1 MAKKKDVT
9 TDNEIFVAQKLAED
23 ELNINEIN
31 KPLEMLDFKSFDNNK
46 DLLDY
51 QQQALINAFRMLVA
65 YFRDFKENKKE
76 FYAFYQ
82 KHYSFAHCDFAKK
95 KLNPLLKSHF
105 KVENHCVSFENFI
118 NRLAFYMATGSGKTI
133 VIIKLVELLS
143 VAIRMGLIPKKNI
156 MFFSANEHLIK
167 QFEKE
172 IEKYNR
178 NKDYF
183 KQIDFKNLKS
193 VTNKDFH
200 HAPKNSFIEKIALF
214 YYRADLMS
222 DEESKENLL
231 NYKDYWDNGENY
243 VILDEAHK
251 GNKTESKRQAIF
263 SLLSLKGFL
272 FNFSATFTE
281 ESDLITAVYN
291 LSVGEW
297 VKLGYGKESVL
308 LKKNNL
314 NAFKEL
320 KDLNDREKEIALL
333 KALLLLGMQKRH
345 QTEGYFYDPL
355 MLVFTHSVNVK
366 NSDAEIFFKTLAR
379 VIENDDGSD
388 FLKAKDDL
396 LEELKNPEFLFS
408 DDKDKGYKVNVFK
421 ESLKSMDFKGL
432 KEEVFY
438 ASNGHIEV
446 IINPKNNQEIAFK
459 LNTSDKVFCLI
470 RIGDITEW
478 ICEKLKSVKVVS
490 KNLSFKEESY
500 FSQIDKSSINILVGS
515 RTFDTGWDST
525 RPSVILF
532 LNIGLD
538 DDAKKLVKQS
548 FGRGVRI
555 ESVKNQRQ
563 RLAYLD
569 IDEAI
574 KKDLKPNAA
583 MLETLFVIPTNHAS
597 LEAILKIQKE
607 SENKGENR
615 GSWREIKLEKTP
627 IKHALFV
634 PCYRKEQTNALK
646 ISPSASFKM
655 SEKNFKDLK
664 EYFHLMSEKHFILKH
679 EIYDPKDYTLLKEM
693 IQTAHFKKVPT
704 WHYKDLDHMISE
716 IKGKKGYTLLKDL
729 IQTAHFKKV
738 STWHY
743 KDLDHMISE
752 IKGKLYP
759 NQKVP
764 KDEFNALDSEKIVH
778 FKRIKVR
785 ADKKEELIQ
794 TIQEVKEYAPLDK
807 ETLRI
812 KIAQGEIDPYDTE
825 KHKQDKTFKVD
836 EAELLKLK
844 EHYYTPLIKAKNC
857 DWLKHV
863 VKVESESDFLEEL
876 LKIVETLQEN
886 YDFWAFSKI
895 DEHLDN
901 LFIPYFNNAAE
912 RKFFPDFIFWLQKGG
927 TQIIC
932 FIDPKGSKHTDYEHK
947 ADAYQLFK
955 DKIFNPKND
964 PNLKIKVVLKFYG
977 DKDDVGERYRDD
989 WIKEGELKDFFLK
1002 QLA

>member
-1 MAKKKDVT
+1 MAKKKQEIRN
-9 TDNEIFVAQKLAED
+9 NEIFVAQKLAEE

-31 KPLEMLDFKSFDNNK
+31 DPLEMLDFKSFDNNK
-46 DLLDY
+46 ELLDY
-51 QQQALINAFRMLVA
+51 QQQALINAFRVLVA

-82 KHYSFAHCDFAKK
+82 KHYSFANCDFAKK
-95 KLNPLLKSHF
+95 KLNHLLKSHF
-105 KVENHCVSFENFI
+105 KVENHCVRFENFI

-143 VAIRMGLIPKKNI
+143 VAMGMGLIPKKNI

-178 NKDYF
+178 NKDYS

-193 VTNKDFH
+193 VKNKDFYH
-200 HAPKNSFIEKIALF
+200 SPKDFLMKKIALF

-231 NYKDYWDNGENY
+231 NYKDCWDNGENY

-263 SLLSLKGFL
+263 SLLSQKGFL

-314 NAFKEL
+314 SAFKEL

-333 KALLLLGMQKRH
+333 KALLLLSMQKRYK
-345 QTEGYFYDPL
+345 TDGYFHDPL
-355 MLVFTHSVNVK
+355 MLVFTHSVNVE
-366 NSDAEIFFKTLAR
+366 NSDAEIFFKTLVR
-379 VIENDDGSD
+379 VIENDDESD

-408 DDKDKGYKVNVFK
+408 DGKDKDYKVKVFK
-421 ESLKSMDFKGL
+421 ESLKGMDFKGL
-432 KEEVFY
+432 KEAVFY

-478 ICEKLKSVKVVS
+478 ICEKLKSLKVVS

-515 RTFDTGWDST
+515 RAFDTGWDST

-563 RLAYLD
+563 RLAYLE

-574 KKDLKPNAA
+574 KEKLKPNAA

-597 LEAILKIQKE
+597 LEAILKFQKE
-607 SENKGENR
+607 SESGGENR
-615 GSWREIKLEKTP
+615 GSWREIKLEKTR
-627 IKHALFV
+627 IEHALFV

-664 EYFHLMSEKHFILKH
+664 EHFHLMSEKHFILKH
-679 EIYDPKDYTLLKEM
+679 EIYNPKDYE
-693 IQTAHFKKVPT
+693 
-704 WHYKDLDHMISE
+704 
-716 IKGKKGYTLLKDL
+716 LLKDM
-729 IQTAHFKKV
+729 IQKEHFKKV

-743 KDLDHMISE
+743 KDLDYMISE

-764 KDEFNALDSEKIVH
+764 KDEFDALDNEKIVH
-778 FKRIKVR
+778 FKRIQVK
-785 ADKKEELIQ
+785 ASKKEELMK

-807 ETLRI
+807 
-812 KIAQGEIDPYDTE
+812 
-825 KHKQDKTFKVD
+825 DKKDRTFKVD
-836 EAELLKLK
+836 DAELLKLK

-863 VKVESESDFLEEL
+863 VKVKSESDFLEEL
-876 LKIVETLQEN
+876 LKITETLQEN

-901 LFIPYFNNAAE
+901 LFIPYIDNATE
-912 RKFFPDFIFWLQKGG
+912 RRFFPDFIFWLQKGG

-947 ADAYQLFK
+947 ADAYQLFE
-955 DKIFNPKND
+955 DKVFNPKDD

-989 WIKEGELKDFFLK
+989 WIKEGELKDFFLDLK
-1002 QLA
+1002 D

>member
-1 MAKKKDVT
+1 MAKKKDLT
-9 TDNEIFVAQKLAED
+9 SYNEIFVAQKLAEE
-23 ELNINEIN
+23 ELNTNEIN
-31 KPLEMLDFKSFDNNK
+31 EPLERLDFKSFDSNK
-46 DLLDY
+46 ELLDY

-82 KHYSFAHCDFAKK
+82 EHYSFANCDFTHK

-143 VAIRMGLIPKKNI
+143 VAMGMGLIPKKNI
-156 MFFSANEHLIK
+156 MFFSANENLIK

-178 NKDYF
+178 GKDYF
-183 KQIDFKNLKS
+183 KQIDFKSLKN
-193 VTNKDFH
+193 VTNKDFYR
-200 HAPKNSFIEKIALF
+200 APKGSFIEKIALF

-251 GNKTESKRQAIF
+251 GNKSESKRQAIF

-281 ESDLITAVYN
+281 ESDLITSVYN

-297 VKLGYGKESVL
+297 VKFGYGKESVL

-333 KALLLLGMQKRH
+333 KALLLLSMQKRYK
-345 QTEGYFYDPL
+345 TEGYFHDPL

-379 VIENDDGSD
+379 VIENDDGND
-388 FLKAKDDL
+388 FVKAKEDL
-396 LEELKNPEFLFS
+396 LEEIKDPEFLFS
-408 DDKDKGYKVNVFK
+408 DDKDKDYKVKVFK
-421 ESLKSMDFKGL
+421 EGLKSMDFKGL

-500 FSQIDKSSINILVGS
+500 FSQIDRSSINILVGS
-515 RTFDTGWDST
+515 RTFETGWDST

-555 ESVKNQRQ
+555 ESLKNQRQ

-574 KKDLKPNAA
+574 KENLKPNAA
-583 MLETLFVIPTNHAS
+583 ILETLFVIPTNHAS

-607 SENKGENR
+607 SENRGENR

-627 IKHALFV
+627 IKHDLFV
-634 PCYRKEQTNALK
+634 PCYRKEPTSILEL
-646 ISPSASFKM
+646 SPNASFKM

-664 EYFHLMSEKHFILKH
+664 EYFNLMSEKHFILKH
-679 EIYDPKDYTLLKEM
+679 EIYDPKDYATLKEM
-693 IQTAHFKKVPT
+693 IQKVHFKK
-704 WHYKDLDHMISE
+704 I
-716 IKGKKGYTLLKDL
+716 
-729 IQTAHFKKV
+729 

-743 KDLDHMISE
+743 KDLDYMISE

-759 NQKVP
+759 NKKVP
-764 KDEFNALDSEKIVH
+764 KDEFNALDNEKIVH
-778 FKRIKVR
+778 FKRIKVK
-785 ADKKEELIQ
+785 ADKQEALIK
-794 TIQEVKEYAPLDK
+794 TIQEVKEHVPLDK

-812 KIAQGEIDPYDTE
+812 KIAQ
-825 KHKQDKTFKVD
+825 DKTFKVGD
-836 EAELLKLK
+836 AELLKLK
-844 EHYYTPLIKAKNC
+844 EHYYTPLIKAKDC

-863 VKVESESDFLEEL
+863 VKVKSEIDFLQEL
-876 LKIVETLQEN
+876 QDQETTKTLQEN

-901 LFIPYFNNAAE
+901 LFIPYIDNAAE
-912 RKFFPDFIFWLQKGG
+912 RRFFPDFIFWLQKGG

-955 DKIFNPKND
+955 DKIFNPKDD

-977 DKDDVGERYRDD
+977 NKDGVGERYRDD

>member
-1 MAKKKDVT
+1 MAKKKDLT
-9 TDNEIFVAQKLAED
+9 SYNEIFVAQKLAED
-23 ELNINEIN
+23 ELNTNEIN
-31 KPLEMLDFKSFDNNK
+31 EPLERLDFKSFDSNK
-46 DLLDY
+46 ELLDY

-82 KHYSFAHCDFAKK
+82 EHYSFANCDFTNK
-95 KLNPLLKSHF
+95 KLNHLLKSHF
-105 KVENHCVSFENFI
+105 KVENKHVSFENFI

-143 VAIRMGLIPKKNI
+143 VAMGMGLIPKKNI
-156 MFFSANEHLIK
+156 MFFSANENLIK

-178 NKDYF
+178 GKDF
-183 KQIDFKNLKS
+183 SKQIDFKNLKD
-193 VTNKDFH
+193 VTHKDFH
-200 HAPKNSFIEKIALF
+200 RAPKDSVINQIALF
-214 YYRADLMS
+214 YYRADLMN

-251 GNKTESKRQAIF
+251 GNKSESKRQVIF

-281 ESDLITAVYN
+281 ESDLITSVYN

-314 NAFKEL
+314 NAFKDS

-333 KALLLLGMQKRH
+333 KALLLLGMQKRYKI
-345 QTEGYFYDPL
+345 EGYFHDPL

-379 VIENDDGSD
+379 VIENDEESD
-388 FLKAKDDL
+388 FSKAKEDL
-396 LEELKNPEFLFS
+396 LEEIKDPEFLFS
-408 DDKDKGYKVNVFK
+408 GNKDKDYKVNVFK
-421 ESLKSMDFKGL
+421 EGLKSMDFKGL

-438 ASNGHIEV
+438 ANSGHIEV

-500 FSQIDKSSINILVGS
+500 FSQIDRSSINILVGS
-515 RTFDTGWDST
+515 RTFETGWDST

-555 ESVKNQRQ
+555 ESLKNQRQ

-569 IDEAI
+569 MDEAI

-597 LEAILKIQKE
+597 LEAILTIQKE
-607 SENKGENR
+607 SENRGENR

-627 IKHALFV
+627 IEHALFV
-634 PCYRKEQTNALK
+634 PCYRKEPTSILK
-646 ISPSASFKM
+646 IPENASFKM

-664 EYFHLMSEKHFILKH
+664 EYFNLMSEKHFILKH
-679 EIYDPKDYTLLKEM
+679 EIYDPKDYEELKKM
-693 IQTAHFKKVPT
+693 IQK
-704 WHYKDLDHMISE
+704 E
-716 IKGKKGYTLLKDL
+716 
-729 IQTAHFKKV
+729 HFKKV

-743 KDLDHMISE
+743 KDLDYMISE

-764 KDEFNALDSEKIVH
+764 KDEFNALDNEKIVH
-778 FKRIKVR
+778 FKRIKVK
-785 ADKKEELIQ
+785 ADKQEALIK
-794 TIQEVKEYAPLDK
+794 TIQEVKEHAPLDK
-807 ETLRI
+807 ERI
-812 KIAQGEIDPYDTE
+812 KIAQGEIDPYDAE
-825 KHKQDKTFKVD
+825 KHKQDKTFEVD
-836 EAELLKLK
+836 GAELLKLK
-844 EHYYTPLIKAKNC
+844 EHYYTPLIKAKDC

-863 VKVESESDFLEEL
+863 VKVKSEIDFLQEL
-876 LKIVETLQEN
+876 QDQETTKTLQAN

-901 LFIPYFNNAAE
+901 LFIPYINNVAE
-912 RKFFPDFIFWLQKGG
+912 RRFFPDFIFWLQKGD

-932 FIDPKGSKHTDYEHK
+932 FIDPKGIAYADYEHK
-947 ADAYQLFK
+947 ADAYKLFK
-955 DKIFNPKND
+955 GKIFNPKND
-964 PNLKIKVVLKFYG
+964 PHCKIKKIKVVLKFYG
-977 DKDDVGERYRDD
+977 NKDKVADGYRDY
-989 WIKEGELKDFFLK
+989 WIQKGKLNDFFLTLK
-1002 QLA
+1002 D

>member
-1 MAKKKDVT
+1 MAKKKQEIRN
-9 TDNEIFVAQKLAED
+9 NEIFVAQKLAEE

-31 KPLEMLDFKSFDNNK
+31 EPLEMLDFKSFDNDK
-46 DLLDY
+46 ELLDY

-65 YFRDFKENKKE
+65 YFRDFKEDKKE

-82 KHYSFAHCDFAKK
+82 KYYSFANCDFAKK
-95 KLNPLLKSHF
+95 KLNHLLKSHF
-105 KVENHCVSFENFI
+105 KVENHCVRFENFI

-156 MFFSANEHLIK
+156 MFFSANEHLIQ

-178 NKDYF
+178 NKDYA
-183 KQIDFKNLKS
+183 KQIDFKDLKS
-193 VTNKDFH
+193 VTNKDFYH
-200 HAPKNSFIEKIALF
+200 SPKNSFIEKIVLF

-231 NYKDYWDNGENY
+231 NYKDCWDNGENY

-263 SLLSLKGFL
+263 SLLSQKGFL

-320 KDLNDREKEIALL
+320 EDLNDREKEIALL
-333 KALLLLGMQKRH
+333 KALLLLGMQKRYKVKD
-345 QTEGYFYDPL
+345 YFHDPL
-355 MLVFTHSVNVK
+355 MLVFTHSVNVE

-388 FLKAKDDL
+388 FLKAKDEL
-396 LEELKNPEFLFS
+396 LEELKGPEFLFS
-408 DDKDKGYKVNVFK
+408 GNKDKDKEYKIEIFK
-421 ESLKSMDFKGL
+421 ESLKGMDFKGL
-432 KEEVFY
+432 KEAVFY

-470 RIGDITEW
+470 KIGDITEW
-478 ICEKLKSVKVVS
+478 IREKLKSVKVVS

-515 RTFDTGWDST
+515 RAFDTGWDST

-563 RLAYLD
+563 RLAYLE
-569 IDEAI
+569 IDEAV
-574 KKDLKPNAA
+574 KDSLKPNAA
-583 MLETLFVIPTNHAS
+583 MLETLFVIATKS
-597 LEAILKIQKE
+597 ESVKAILDLKE
-607 SENKGENR
+607 ESSDP
-615 GSWREIKLEKTP
+615 SWCEVELEKTP
-627 IKHALFV
+627 IEHTLFV
-634 PCYRKEQTNALK
+634 PCYQEKSIKATDLE
-646 ISPSASFKM
+646 SGSFKM

-664 EYFHLMSEKHFILKH
+664 EYFHLMNEKHFILKH
-679 EIYDPKDYTLLKEM
+679 EIYSPKDYE
-693 IQTAHFKKVPT
+693 
-704 WHYKDLDHMISE
+704 
-716 IKGKKGYTLLKDL
+716 LLKDL
-729 IQTAHFKKV
+729 IQTKRFEIELN
-738 STWHY
+738 WHY
-743 KDLDHMISE
+743 KDLDDLIS
-752 IKGKLYP
+752 ILKKRLYL

-764 KDEFNALDSEKIVH
+764 KDEFNALDNEKIVH
-778 FKRIKVR
+778 FKRIKVEVG
-785 ADKKEELIQ
+785 KKEALMK

-812 KIAQGEIDPYDTE
+812 KIAQGEIDIDNID
-825 KHKQDKTFKVD
+825 KHKQDRTFKVGD
-836 EAELLKLK
+836 AELLKLK

-863 VKVESESDFLEEL
+863 VNVESEIDFLKEL
-876 LKIVETLQEN
+876 QKTETIKTLQEN

-901 LFIPYFNNAAE
+901 LFIPYFNGATE

-932 FIDPKGSKHTDYEHK
+932 FIDPKGTEHTSSQRKAVWYEK
-947 ADAYQLFK
+947 LFK
-955 DKIFNPKND
+955 DKVFNPKDN

-977 DKDDVGERYRDD
+977 DKDKVVEGRDY
-989 WIKEGELKDFFLK
+989 WIKEGKLEDFFLDLK
-1002 QLA
+1002 D

>member
-1 MAKKKDVT
+1 MAKKKDLT
-9 TDNEIFVAQKLAED
+9 SYNEIFVAQKLAED
-23 ELNINEIN
+23 ELNTNEIN
-31 KPLEMLDFKSFDNNK
+31 EPLERLDFKSFDNNK
-46 DLLDY
+46 ELLDY

-65 YFRDFKENKKE
+65 YFRDFKGSKKE

-82 KHYSFAHCDFAKK
+82 KHYSFANCDFTHK

-105 KVENHCVSFENFI
+105 KVENQRVSFEHFI

-156 MFFSANEHLIK
+156 MFFSANENLIK

-178 NKDYF
+178 GKDF
-183 KQIDFKNLKS
+183 SKQIDFKNLKE
-193 VTNKDFH
+193 VTHKDFH
-200 HAPKNSFIEKIALF
+200 RAPKGFFEKIALF
-214 YYRADLMS
+214 YYRADLMN

-251 GNKTESKRQAIF
+251 GNKSESKRQAIF

-281 ESDLITAVYN
+281 ESDLITSVYN

-314 NAFKEL
+314 NAFKDL

-333 KALLLLGMQKRH
+333 KALLLLGMQKRYKI
-345 QTEGYFYDPL
+345 EGYFYDPL

-379 VIENDDGSD
+379 VIENDDESD
-388 FLKAKDDL
+388 FRKAKEDL
-396 LEELKNPEFLFS
+396 LEEIKDPEFLFS
-408 DDKDKGYKVNVFK
+408 ANKDKDYKVKVFK
-421 ESLKSMDFKGL
+421 EGLKSMDFKGL

-438 ASNGHIEV
+438 ANNGHIEV

-470 RIGDITEW
+470 KIGDITEW

-500 FSQIDKSSINILVGS
+500 FSQIDRSSINILVGS
-515 RTFDTGWDST
+515 RTFETGWDST

-563 RLAYLD
+563 RLAYLE

-574 KKDLKPNAA
+574 KKALKPNAA
-583 MLETLFVIPTNHAS
+583 MLETLFVIPTNPES

-607 SENKGENR
+607 SENRGENR
-615 GSWREIKLEKTP
+615 GSWREITLEKTP
-627 IKHALFV
+627 IKHDLFV
-634 PCYRKEQTNALK
+634 PCYRKEPTSILK
-646 ISPSASFKM
+646 ISPNASFKM

-664 EYFHLMSEKHFILKH
+664 EYFNLMSEKHFILKH
-679 EIYDPKDYTLLKEM
+679 EIYDPKDYATLKDM
-693 IQTAHFKKVPT
+693 IQK
-704 WHYKDLDHMISE
+704 
-716 IKGKKGYTLLKDL
+716 
-729 IQTAHFKKV
+729 AHFKKV

-743 KDLDHMISE
+743 KDLDYMISE

-764 KDEFNALDSEKIVH
+764 KDEFNALDNEKIVH
-778 FKRIKVR
+778 FKRIKVK
-785 ADKKEELIQ
+785 ADKQEALIK
-794 TIQEVKEYAPLDK
+794 TIQEVKEHAPLDK
-807 ETLRI
+807 ETLI
-812 KIAQGEIDPYDTE
+812 KKIAQGEIDPYDTE
-825 KHKQDKTFKVD
+825 KHKQGKTFKVD
-836 EAELLKLK
+836 GAELLKLK
-844 EHYYTPLIKAKNC
+844 EHYYTPLIKAKDC

-863 VKVESESDFLEEL
+863 VKVKSEIDFLQEL
-876 LKIVETLQEN
+876 QDQETTKTLQEN

-901 LFIPYFNNAAE
+901 LFIPYINNVAE
-912 RKFFPDFIFWLQKGG
+912 RHFFPDFIFWLQKGN

-932 FIDPKGSKHTDYEHK
+932 FIDPKGITYADYEHK
-947 ADAYQLFK
+947 ADAYKLFK

-964 PNLKIKVVLKFYG
+964 PNFKIKVVLKFYG
-977 DKDDVGERYRDD
+977 DKDRMGDNYRDY
-989 WIKEGELKDFFLK
+989 WIQKGKLNDFFLTLK
-1002 QLA
+1002 D

>member
-1 MAKKKDVT
+1 MAKKKDLT

-23 ELNINEIN
+23 ELNTNEVN
-31 KPLEMLDFKSFDNNK
+31 EPLEMLDFKSFDNNK
-46 DLLDY
+46 ELLDY
-51 QQQALINAFRMLVA
+51 QQQALINAFRMLIA

-76 FYAFYQ
+76 FYAFYR

-105 KVENHCVSFENFI
+105 KVENNCVRFENFI

-178 NKDYF
+178 GKDYF

-193 VTNKDFH
+193 VTNKDFYR
-200 HAPKNSFIEKIALF
+200 APKDSFIEKITLF
-214 YYRADLMS
+214 YYRADLMN

-251 GNKTESKRQAIF
+251 GNKSESKRQAIF

-314 NAFKEL
+314 NAFKDL

-333 KALLLLGMQKRH
+333 KALLLLGMQKRYKV
-345 QTEGYFYDPL
+345 EGYFYDPL

-379 VIENDDGSD
+379 VIENDDESD
-388 FLKAKDDL
+388 FNRAKDDL

-408 DDKDKGYKVNVFK
+408 DDKDKDYKVKVFK
-421 ESLKSMDFKGL
+421 EGLKSMDFKGL

-470 RIGDITEW
+470 KIGDITEW

-569 IDEAI
+569 IDGAI

-597 LEAILKIQKE
+597 LEAILKFQKE
-607 SENKGENR
+607 SENGGENR

-646 ISPSASFKM
+646 IPPSASFKM

-679 EIYDPKDYTLLKEM
+679 EIYNPKDYTLLKEM
-693 IQTAHFKKVPT
+693 IQTAHFKKV
-704 WHYKDLDHMISE
+704 
-716 IKGKKGYTLLKDL
+716 
-729 IQTAHFKKV
+729 

-743 KDLDHMISE
+743 KDLDYMISE

-778 FKRIKVR
+778 FKRVKVK
-785 ADKKEELIQ
+785 ADKKEELVKK
-794 TIQEVKEYAPLDK
+794 IQEVKEYAPLDK
-807 ETLRI
+807 ERI

-825 KHKQDKTFKVD
+825 KHKQDKTFKVGD
-836 EAELLKLK
+836 AELLKLK

-863 VKVESESDFLEEL
+863 VKVKSESDFLEEL
-876 LKIVETLQEN
+876 LKITETLQEN

-901 LFIPYFNNAAE
+901 LFIPYIGEHATE
-912 RKFFPDFIFWLQKGG
+912 RRFFPDFIFWLEKGG

-932 FIDPKGSKHTDYEHK
+932 FIDPKGSKYTDYEYK

-977 DKDDVGERYRDD
+977 DKDEVADGYRDY
-989 WIKEGELKDFFLK
+989 WIKKGKLEDFFLTLK

>member
-1 MAKKKDVT
+1 MAKKKQEIRN
-9 TDNEIFVAQKLAED
+9 NEIFVAQKLAEE
-23 ELNINEIN
+23 ELNANEIN
-31 KPLEMLDFKSFDNNK
+31 DPLEMLDFKSFDSNK
-46 DLLDY
+46 ELLDY
-51 QQQALINAFRMLVA
+51 QQQALINAFRVLVA

-82 KHYSFAHCDFAKK
+82 KHYSFANCDFAKK
-95 KLNPLLKSHF
+95 KLNHLLKSHF
-105 KVENHCVSFENFI
+105 KVENHCVRFENFI

-143 VAIRMGLIPKKNI
+143 VAMGMGLIPKKNI

-178 NKDYF
+178 NKDYS

-193 VTNKDFH
+193 VKNKDFY
-200 HAPKNSFIEKIALF
+200 HAPKDSLMKEIALF

-231 NYKDYWDNGENY
+231 NYKDCWDNGENY

-263 SLLSLKGFL
+263 SLLSQRGFL

-333 KALLLLGMQKRH
+333 KALLLLGMQKRYK
-345 QTEGYFYDPL
+345 TDGYFHDPL
-355 MLVFTHSVNVK
+355 MLVFTHSVNVE

-379 VIENDDGSD
+379 VIENDDESD

-396 LEELKNPEFLFS
+396 LEELKEPEFLFS
-408 DDKDKGYKVNVFK
+408 DGKEKEYKIKVFK
-421 ESLKSMDFKGL
+421 ESLNDMDFKGL
-432 KEEVFY
+432 KEAVFY
-438 ASNGHIEV
+438 ANNGHIEV

-459 LNTSDKVFCLI
+459 LNTSNKVFCLI

-478 ICEKLKSVKVVS
+478 IREKLKSVKVVS

-515 RTFDTGWDST
+515 RAFDTGWDST

-569 IDEAI
+569 IDKAV

-583 MLETLFVIPTNHAS
+583 MLETLFVIATKRES
-597 LEAILKIQKE
+597 VKAILDLKE
-607 SENKGENR
+607 ESSDP
-615 GSWREIKLEKTP
+615 SWCEVELEEMR
-627 IKHALFV
+627 IEHALFV
-634 PCYRKEQTNALK
+634 PCYQEKSIKATDLG
-646 ISPSASFKM
+646 SGSFKM

-664 EYFHLMSEKHFILKH
+664 EHFHLMSEKHFILKH
-679 EIYDPKDYTLLKEM
+679 EIYNPKDY
-693 IQTAHFKKVPT
+693 A
-704 WHYKDLDHMISE
+704 
-716 IKGKKGYTLLKDL
+716 LLKDL
-729 IQTAHFKKV
+729 IQTKRFEIELN
-738 STWHY
+738 WHY
-743 KDLDHMISE
+743 KDLDYMISE

-764 KDEFNALDSEKIVH
+764 KDEFNALDNEKIVH
-778 FKRIKVR
+778 FKRIKVKVG
-785 ADKKEELIQ
+785 KKEALIK

-812 KIAQGEIDPYDTE
+812 KIAQGEIDIDNID
-825 KHKQDKTFKVD
+825 KHKQDRTFKVD
-836 EAELLKLK
+836 DAELLKLK

-863 VKVESESDFLEEL
+863 VKVKSESDFLEEL
-876 LKIVETLQEN
+876 LKITETLQEN

-901 LFIPYFNNAAE
+901 LFIPYIDNATE
-912 RKFFPDFIFWLQKGG
+912 RRFFPDFIFWLQKGG

-947 ADAYQLFK
+947 ADAYKLFK
-955 DKIFNPKND
+955 DKVFNPKDD

-977 DKDDVGERYRDD
+977 DKDDVGERYRDL
-989 WIKEGELKDFFLK
+989 WIEKGKLEYFFLDLKDWPDFIERG
-1002 QLA
+1002 

>member
-1 MAKKKDVT
+1 MAKKKDLT
-9 TDNEIFVAQKLAED
+9 TDNEIFVAQKLAEE
-23 ELNINEIN
+23 ELNTNEIN
-31 KPLEMLDFKSFDNNK
+31 EPLEMLDFKSFDNNK
-46 DLLDY
+46 ELLDY
-51 QQQALINAFRMLVA
+51 QQQALINAFRVLVA

-82 KHYSFAHCDFAKK
+82 KHYSFANCDFAKK
-95 KLNPLLKSHF
+95 KLNPLLKNHF
-105 KVENHCVSFENFI
+105 KVENHCVRFENFI

-156 MFFSANEHLIK
+156 MFFSTNEHLIK

-178 NKDYF
+178 GKDHS
-183 KQIDFKNLKS
+183 KQIGFKNLKS
-193 VTNKDFH
+193 VKNEDFH
-200 HAPKNSFIEKIALF
+200 HAPKDSLMEQIALF
-214 YYRADLMS
+214 YYRADLMN

-251 GNKTESKRQAIF
+251 GNKSESKRQAIF

-333 KALLLLGMQKRH
+333 KALLLLGMQKRY

-388 FLKAKDDL
+388 FLKAKENL
-396 LEELKNPEFLFS
+396 LEELKAPEFLFS

-574 KKDLKPNAA
+574 KEKLKPNAA

-597 LEAILKIQKE
+597 LEAILKFQKE

-615 GSWREIKLEKTP
+615 GSWREIKLEKTR
-627 IKHALFV
+627 IEHALFV

-693 IQTAHFKKVPT
+693 IQTAHFKKV
-704 WHYKDLDHMISE
+704 
-716 IKGKKGYTLLKDL
+716 
-729 IQTAHFKKV
+729 

-743 KDLDHMISE
+743 KDLDYMISE

-764 KDEFNALDSEKIVH
+764 KDEFNALDNEKIVH
-778 FKRIKVR
+778 FKRVKVR
-785 ADKKEELIQ
+785 ADKKEELVKK
-794 TIQEVKEYAPLDK
+794 IQEVEEYAPLDK
-807 ETLRI
+807 ET
-812 KIAQGEIDPYDTE
+812 
-825 KHKQDKTFKVD
+825 KHKQDKTFEVD
-836 EAELLKLK
+836 GAELLKLK

-863 VKVESESDFLEEL
+863 VKVESEIDFLKEL
-876 LKIVETLQEN
+876 QETETIKTLQEN

-901 LFIPYFNNAAE
+901 LFIPYSNNATE
-912 RKFFPDFIFWLQKGG
+912 RRFFPDFIFWLQKGG

-955 DKIFNPKND
+955 DKIFNPKDD
-964 PNLKIKVVLKFYG
+964 PHFKIKVVLKFYG
-977 DKDDVGERYRDD
+977 NKDDVGERYRDL
-989 WIKEGELKDFFLK
+989 WIKKGKLEDFFLT
-1002 QLA
+1002 LIA

>member
-1 MAKKKDVT
+1 MAKKKQEVRN
-9 TDNEIFVAQKLAED
+9 NEIFVAQKLAEE

-31 KPLEMLDFKSFDNNK
+31 DPLEMLDFKSFDNNK
-46 DLLDY
+46 ELLDY
-51 QQQALINAFRMLVA
+51 QQQALINAFRVLVA
-65 YFRDFKENKKE
+65 YFRDFKESKKE

-82 KHYSFAHCDFAKK
+82 QHYSFANCDFAKK
-95 KLNPLLKSHF
+95 KLNHLLKSHF
-105 KVENHCVSFENFI
+105 KVENHCVRFENFI

-143 VAIRMGLIPKKNI
+143 VAMGMGLIPKKNI

-178 NKDYF
+178 NKDYS

-193 VTNKDFH
+193 VKNKDFYH
-200 HAPKNSFIEKIALF
+200 SPKDFFQKIALF

-231 NYKDYWDNGENY
+231 NYKDCWDNGENY

-314 NAFKEL
+314 SAFKEL

-345 QTEGYFYDPL
+345 KTEGYFHDPL
-355 MLVFTHSVNVK
+355 MLVFTHSVNVE

-379 VIENDDGSD
+379 VIENDDESD

-396 LEELKNPEFLFS
+396 LEELRVPEFLFNGN
-408 DDKDKGYKVNVFK
+408 KDKEKEYKIEVFK
-421 ESLKSMDFKGL
+421 ESLKGMDFKGL
-432 KEEVFY
+432 KEAVFY
-438 ASNGHIEV
+438 ASSGHIEV

-478 ICEKLKSVKVVS
+478 IHEKLKSVKVVS

-515 RTFDTGWDST
+515 RAFDTGWDST

-583 MLETLFVIPTNHAS
+583 MLETLFVIATKRES
-597 LEAILKIQKE
+597 VKAILDLKE
-607 SENKGENR
+607 ESSDP
-615 GSWREIKLEKTP
+615 SWCEVELEKTP
-627 IKHALFV
+627 IEHALFV
-634 PCYRKEQTNALK
+634 PCYQEKSIKATDLK
-646 ISPSASFKM
+646 SGSFKM

-679 EIYDPKDYTLLKEM
+679 EIYNPKDYELLKDL
-693 IQTAHFKKVPT
+693 IQKECFEIELN
-704 WHYKDLDHMISE
+704 WHYKDLD
-716 IKGKKGYTLLKDL
+716 DL
-729 IQTAHFKKV
+729 ISILKKRL
-738 STWHY
+738 H
-743 KDLDHMISE
+743 L
-752 IKGKLYP
+752 

-764 KDEFNALDSEKIVH
+764 KDEFNALDNEKIVH
-778 FKRIKVR
+778 FKRIKVK
-785 ADKKEELIQ
+785 ASKKEALMK

-807 ETLRI
+807 ETLRK
-812 KIAQGEIDPYDTE
+812 KIAQGEIDPYDTD
-825 KHKQDKTFKVD
+825 KHKQDRTFKVGD
-836 EAELLKLK
+836 AELLKLK

-863 VKVESESDFLEEL
+863 VKVKSESDFLEEL
-876 LKIVETLQEN
+876 LKITETLQEN

-901 LFIPYFNNAAE
+901 LFIPYIDNSTGE

-947 ADAYQLFK
+947 ADAYKLFK
-955 DKIFNPKND
+955 DKVFNPKDN

-977 DKDDVGERYRDD
+977 DKDDVGERYRDL
-989 WIKEGELKDFFLK
+989 WIEKGKLEYFFLDL
-1002 QLA
+1002 QDWPDLIERG

>member
-9 TDNEIFVAQKLAED
+9 THNEIFVAQKLAEE
-23 ELNINEIN
+23 ELNANEIN
-31 KPLEMLDFKSFDNNK
+31 EPLEMLDFKSFDNNRE
-46 DLLDY
+46 LLDY
-51 QQQALINAFRMLVA
+51 QQQALINAFRVLVA

-156 MFFSANEHLIK
+156 MFFSANEHLIQ

-178 NKDYF
+178 NKDYS
-183 KQIDFKNLKS
+183 KQIDFKDLKS
-193 VTNKDFH
+193 VKNEDFYHSPKDF
-200 HAPKNSFIEKIALF
+200 FQKIVLF
-214 YYRADLMS
+214 YYRADLMN
-222 DEESKENLL
+222 DEGKENLL

-333 KALLLLGMQKRH
+333 KALLLLGMQKRY

-388 FLKAKDDL
+388 FLKAKEDL

-408 DDKDKGYKVNVFK
+408 DGKDKEKEYKIEVFK
-421 ESLKSMDFKGL
+421 EGLKGMDFKGL

-470 RIGDITEW
+470 KIGDITEW
-478 ICEKLKSVKVVS
+478 VCEKLKSVKVVS

-569 IDEAI
+569 IDEAV
-574 KKDLKPNAA
+574 KKALKPHAA

-597 LEAILKIQKE
+597 LEAILKFQKE
-607 SENKGENR
+607 SENGGENR

-634 PCYRKEQTNALK
+634 PCYRKEPTSVLELPEN
-646 ISPSASFKM
+646 ASFKM

-679 EIYDPKDYTLLKEM
+679 EIYNPKDYELLKEM
-693 IQTAHFKKVPT
+693 IQTV
-704 WHYKDLDHMISE
+704 
-716 IKGKKGYTLLKDL
+716 
-729 IQTAHFKKV
+729 HFKKV

-743 KDLDHMISE
+743 KDLDYMISE

-778 FKRIKVR
+778 FKRVKVK
-785 ADKKEELIQ
+785 ADKKEKLIQ

-807 ETLRI
+807 ETLRT

-825 KHKQDKTFKVD
+825 KHKQDRTFKVGD
-836 EAELLKLK
+836 AELLKLK

-863 VKVESESDFLEEL
+863 VKVKSESDFLEEL
-876 LKIVETLQEN
+876 LKITETLQEN

-901 LFIPYFNNAAE
+901 LFIPYIDNAAE
-912 RKFFPDFIFWLQKGG
+912 RRFFPDFIFWLQKSG

>member
-1 MAKKKDVT
+1 MAKKKDLT
-9 TDNEIFVAQKLAED
+9 SYNEIFVAQKLAED
-23 ELNINEIN
+23 ELNTSEINE
-31 KPLEMLDFKSFDNNK
+31 PLERLDFKSFDSNK
-46 DLLDY
+46 ELLDY

-82 KHYSFAHCDFAKK
+82 KHYSFANCDFTHK

-156 MFFSANEHLIK
+156 MFFSANENLIK

-178 NKDYF
+178 GKDF
-183 KQIDFKNLKS
+183 SKQIDFKNLKK
-193 VTNKDFH
+193 VTHKDFH
-200 HAPKNSFIEKIALF
+200 RAPKDFFIEKIALF
-214 YYRADLMS
+214 YYRADLMN

-251 GNKTESKRQAIF
+251 GNKSESKRQAIF

-281 ESDLITAVYN
+281 ESDLITSAYN

-314 NAFKEL
+314 NAFKDL

-333 KALLLLGMQKRH
+333 KALLLLGMQKRYK
-345 QTEGYFYDPL
+345 TEGYFYDPL
-355 MLVFTHSVNVK
+355 MLVFTHSVNVE

-379 VIENDDGSD
+379 VIENDDGND
-388 FLKAKDDL
+388 FLKAKEDL
-396 LEELKNPEFLFS
+396 LEEIKDPEFLFS
-408 DDKDKGYKVNVFK
+408 DDKDKDYKVEVFK
-421 ESLKSMDFKGL
+421 EGLKSMDFKGL

-438 ASNGHIEV
+438 ANSGHIEV

-500 FSQIDKSSINILVGS
+500 FSQIDRSSINILVGS
-515 RTFDTGWDST
+515 RTFETGWDST

-574 KKDLKPNAA
+574 KKDLKSNAA

-607 SENKGENR
+607 SENGGENR
-615 GSWREIKLEKTP
+615 GSWREITLEKTP
-627 IKHALFV
+627 IKHALFA
-634 PCYRKEQTNALK
+634 PCYRKEPTSILELPEN
-646 ISPSASFKM
+646 ASFKM

-664 EYFHLMSEKHFILKH
+664 EYFNLMSEKHFILKH
-679 EIYDPKDYTLLKEM
+679 EIYDPKDYATLKDM
-693 IQTAHFKKVPT
+693 IQQAHV
-704 WHYKDLDHMISE
+704 
-716 IKGKKGYTLLKDL
+716 
-729 IQTAHFKKV
+729 KKV

-743 KDLDHMISE
+743 KDLDYMISE

-764 KDEFNALDSEKIVH
+764 KDEFNTLDNEKIVH
-778 FKRIKVR
+778 FKRIKVK
-785 ADKKEELIQ
+785 ADKQEALIK
-794 TIQEVKEYAPLDK
+794 TIQEVKEHAP
-807 ETLRI
+807 
-812 KIAQGEIDPYDTE
+812 Y
-825 KHKQDKTFKVD
+825 KTFEVD
-836 EAELLKLK
+836 GAELLKLK
-844 EHYYTPLIKAKNC
+844 EHYYTPLIKAKDC

-863 VKVESESDFLEEL
+863 VKVKSEIDFLQEL
-876 LKIVETLQEN
+876 QDQKTTKTLQEN

-901 LFIPYFNNAAE
+901 LFIPYINNVAE
-912 RKFFPDFIFWLQKGG
+912 RHFFPDFIFWLQKGG

-932 FIDPKGSKHTDYEHK
+932 FIDPKGITYADYEHK
-947 ADAYQLFK
+947 ADAYKLFK
-955 DKIFNPKND
+955 GKVFNPKND
-964 PNLKIKVVLKFYG
+964 PNFKIKVVLKFYG
-977 DKDDVGERYRDD
+977 DKGKVADGYRDY
-989 WIKEGELKDFFLK
+989 WIQKGKLNDFFLTLK
-1002 QLA
+1002 D

>member
-1 MAKKKDVT
+1 MAKKKQEVRN
-9 TDNEIFVAQKLAED
+9 NEIFVAQKLAEE
-23 ELNINEIN
+23 ELDTNEVN
-31 KPLEMLDFKSFDNNK
+31 EPLEMLDFKSFDNDK
-46 DLLDY
+46 ELLDY

-82 KHYSFAHCDFAKK
+82 KHYSFANCDFAKK

-105 KVENHCVSFENFI
+105 KVENHCVRFENFI

-178 NKDYF
+178 NKDYA

-200 HAPKNSFIEKIALF
+200 HASKDFFQKIVLF
-214 YYRADLMS
+214 YYRADLMN

-251 GNKTESKRQAIF
+251 GNKSESKRQAIF

-333 KALLLLGMQKRH
+333 KALLLLGMQKRYKV
-345 QTEGYFYDPL
+345 EGYFYDPL

-408 DDKDKGYKVNVFK
+408 DDKDKDYKVKVFK
-421 ESLKSMDFKGL
+421 EGLKSMDFKGL

-438 ASNGHIEV
+438 ANNGYIEV

-515 RTFDTGWDST
+515 RAFDTGWDST

-574 KKDLKPNAA
+574 KEKLKPNAA

-597 LEAILKIQKE
+597 LEAILKFQKE

-679 EIYDPKDYTLLKEM
+679 EIYNPKDYALLKEM
-693 IQTAHFKKVPT
+693 
-704 WHYKDLDHMISE
+704 
-716 IKGKKGYTLLKDL
+716 

-743 KDLDHMISE
+743 KDLDYMISE

-764 KDEFNALDSEKIVH
+764 KDEFNALDNEKIVH
-778 FKRIKVR
+778 FKRVKVR
-785 ADKKEELIQ
+785 ADKKEKLIQ

-807 ETLRI
+807 ETLRK
-812 KIAQGEIDPYDTE
+812 KIAQGEIDIDNIE

-863 VKVESESDFLEEL
+863 VKVKSESDFLEEL
-876 LKIVETLQEN
+876 LKIAETLQEN

-901 LFIPYFNNAAE
+901 LFIPYIDNGATE
-912 RKFFPDFIFWLQKGG
+912 RKFFPDFIFWLEKGG

-955 DKIFNPKND
+955 DKVFSSKDD
-964 PNLKIKVVLKFYG
+964 PNFKIKVVLKFYG
-977 DKDDVGERYRDD
+977 NKDDVGERYRDD

>member
-1 MAKKKDVT
+1 MAKKKDLT
-9 TDNEIFVAQKLAED
+9 SYNEIFVAQKLAED
-23 ELNINEIN
+23 ELNTNEIN
-31 KPLEMLDFKSFDNNK
+31 EPLERLDFKSFDNNK
-46 DLLDY
+46 ELLDY

-82 KHYSFAHCDFAKK
+82 EHYSFANCDFTHK
-95 KLNPLLKSHF
+95 KLNHLLKAYF
-105 KVENHCVSFENFI
+105 KVENQRVSFENFI

-143 VAIRMGLIPKKNI
+143 VAMGMGLIPKKNI
-156 MFFSANEHLIK
+156 MFFSANENLIK

-178 NKDYF
+178 GKDF
-183 KQIDFKNLKS
+183 SKQIDFKNLKS
-193 VTNKDFH
+193 ITHKDFH
-200 HAPKNSFIEKIALF
+200 RTPKGFFEKITLF

-251 GNKTESKRQAIF
+251 GNKSESKRQAIF

-281 ESDLITAVYN
+281 ESDLITSVYN

-314 NAFKEL
+314 NAFKDL

-333 KALLLLGMQKRH
+333 KALLLLGMQKRYK
-345 QTEGYFYDPL
+345 TEGYFYDPL
-355 MLVFTHSVNVK
+355 MLVFTHSVNVE

-379 VIENDDGSD
+379 VIENDDGND
-388 FLKAKDDL
+388 FSKAKEDL
-396 LEELKNPEFLFS
+396 LEEIKDPEFLFS
-408 DDKDKGYKVNVFK
+408 ANKDKDYKVKVFK
-421 ESLKSMDFKGL
+421 EGLKSMDFKGL

-470 RIGDITEW
+470 KIGDITEW

-515 RTFDTGWDST
+515 RTFETGWDST

-555 ESVKNQRQ
+555 ESLKNQRQ

-574 KKDLKPNAA
+574 KENLKPNAA

-597 LEAILKIQKE
+597 LEAILNIQKE
-607 SENKGENR
+607 SENRGENR

-627 IKHALFV
+627 IKHTLFV
-634 PCYRKEQTNALK
+634 PCYRKEPTSILK
-646 ISPSASFKM
+646 IPESASFKM

-664 EYFHLMSEKHFILKH
+664 EYFNLMSEKHFILKH
-679 EIYDPKDYTLLKEM
+679 EIYDPKDYATLKDM
-693 IQTAHFKKVPT
+693 IQKARV
-704 WHYKDLDHMISE
+704 
-716 IKGKKGYTLLKDL
+716 
-729 IQTAHFKKV
+729 KKV

-743 KDLDHMISE
+743 KDLDYMIAE

-764 KDEFNALDSEKIVH
+764 KDEFNALDNEKIVH
-778 FKRIKVR
+778 FKRIKVK
-785 ADKKEELIQ
+785 ADKQEELIK
-794 TIQEVKEYAPLDK
+794 TIQEVKEHAPLDK

-836 EAELLKLK
+836 DAELLKLK
-844 EHYYTPLIKAKNC
+844 EHYYTPLIKAKDC

-863 VKVESESDFLEEL
+863 VKVKSEIDFLQEL
-876 LKIVETLQEN
+876 QDQETTKTLQEN

-901 LFIPYFNNAAE
+901 LFIPYINNVAE
-912 RKFFPDFIFWLQKGG
+912 RRFFPDFIFWLQKGD

-932 FIDPKGSKHTDYEHK
+932 FIDPKGITYADYEHK
-947 ADAYQLFK
+947 ADAYKLFK
-955 DKIFNPKND
+955 DKIFNSKND
-964 PNLKIKVVLKFYG
+964 PNFKIKVVLKFYG
-977 DKDDVGERYRDD
+977 DKDRVGDNYRDY
-989 WIKEGELKDFFLK
+989 WIQKGKLNDFFLT
-1002 QLA
+1002 LRD

>member
-1 MAKKKDVT
+1 MAKKKDLT
-9 TDNEIFVAQKLAED
+9 THNEIFVAQKLAEE
-23 ELNINEIN
+23 ELNTNEIN
-31 KPLEMLDFKSFDNNK
+31 EPLERLDFKSFDSNK
-46 DLLDY
+46 ELLDY

-82 KHYSFAHCDFAKK
+82 EHYSFANCDFTNK
-95 KLNPLLKSHF
+95 KLNHLLKSHF
-105 KVENHCVSFENFI
+105 KVENQRVSFENFI

-143 VAIRMGLIPKKNI
+143 VAMGMGLIPKKNI
-156 MFFSANEHLIK
+156 MFFSANENLIK

-178 NKDYF
+178 GKDF
-183 KQIDFKNLKS
+183 SKQIDFKNLKS

-200 HAPKNSFIEKIALF
+200 RAPKDFFEKIALF
-214 YYRADLMS
+214 YYRADLMN

-251 GNKTESKRQAIF
+251 GNKSESKRQAIF

-281 ESDLITAVYN
+281 ESDLITSVYN

-333 KALLLLGMQKRH
+333 KALLLLGMQKRYK
-345 QTEGYFYDPL
+345 TEGYFHDPL
-355 MLVFTHSVNVK
+355 MLVFTHSVNVE
-366 NSDAEIFFKTLAR
+366 NSDAEIFFKTLVR

-388 FLKAKDDL
+388 FLKAKEDL
-396 LEELKNPEFLFS
+396 LEELKDPEFLFS
-408 DDKDKGYKVNVFK
+408 DGKDKDYKVKVFK
-421 ESLKSMDFKGL
+421 EGLKSMDFKGL

-438 ASNGHIEV
+438 ANSGHIEV

-470 RIGDITEW
+470 KIGDITEW
-478 ICEKLKSVKVVS
+478 IHEKLKSVKVVS

-515 RTFDTGWDST
+515 RTFETGWDST

-569 IDEAI
+569 IDGAI
-574 KKDLKPNAA
+574 KDRLKPNAA

-597 LEAILKIQKE
+597 LEAILKFQKE
-607 SENKGENR
+607 SENGGENR

-646 ISPSASFKM
+646 IPPSASFKM

-679 EIYDPKDYTLLKEM
+679 EIYDPKDY
-693 IQTAHFKKVPT
+693 A
-704 WHYKDLDHMISE
+704 
-716 IKGKKGYTLLKDL
+716 LLKDL
-729 IQTAHFKKV
+729 IQTVHFKKV

-743 KDLDHMISE
+743 KDLDYMISE

-785 ADKKEELIQ
+785 ADKKEKLIQ

-807 ETLRI
+807 ETLRT

-825 KHKQDKTFKVD
+825 KHKQDRTFKVGD
-836 EAELLKLK
+836 AELLKLK

-863 VKVESESDFLEEL
+863 VKVKSESDFLEEL
-876 LKIVETLQEN
+876 LKITETLQEN

-901 LFIPYFNNAAE
+901 LFIPYTNNAAE
-912 RKFFPDFIFWLQKGG
+912 RRFFPDFIFWLEKGG

-955 DKIFNPKND
+955 DKIFNPKDD

-977 DKDDVGERYRDD
+977 DKDDVGERYRDL
-989 WIKEGELKDFFLK
+989 WIEKGKLEYFFLDLKD
-1002 QLA
+1002 

>member
-1 MAKKKDVT
+1 MAKKKQEVRN
-9 TDNEIFVAQKLAED
+9 NEIFVAQKLAEE
-23 ELNINEIN
+23 ELNTNEIN
-31 KPLEMLDFKSFDNNK
+31 DPLEMLDFKSFDSNK
-46 DLLDY
+46 ELLDY
-51 QQQALINAFRMLVA
+51 QQQALINAFRMLIA
-65 YFRDFKENKKE
+65 YFRDFKEDKKE

-105 KVENHCVSFENFI
+105 KVENGCVKFENFI

-178 NKDYF
+178 NKDYS

-200 HAPKNSFIEKIALF
+200 HAPKGSFIEKITLF
-214 YYRADLMS
+214 YYRADLMN

-251 GNKTESKRQAIF
+251 GNKSESKRQAIF
-263 SLLSLKGFL
+263 SLLSLRGFL

-314 NAFKEL
+314 NAFKDL

-333 KALLLLGMQKRH
+333 KALLLLGMQKRY

-388 FLKAKDDL
+388 FLKAKEDL

-408 DDKDKGYKVNVFK
+408 DDKDKDYKVKVFK
-421 ESLKSMDFKGL
+421 EGLKSMDFKGL

-438 ASNGHIEV
+438 ANNGHIEV

-574 KKDLKPNAA
+574 KDKLKPHAA

-597 LEAILKIQKE
+597 LEAILKFQKE
-607 SENKGENR
+607 SENGGENR

-627 IKHALFV
+627 IKHDLFV

-679 EIYDPKDYTLLKEM
+679 EIYNPKDYTLLKKM
-693 IQTAHFKKVPT
+693 IQTVRFN
-704 WHYKDLDHMISE
+704 
-716 IKGKKGYTLLKDL
+716 
-729 IQTAHFKKV
+729 KV

-743 KDLDHMISE
+743 KDLDYMISE

-764 KDEFNALDSEKIVH
+764 KDEFNALDNEKIVH

-785 ADKKEELIQ
+785 ADKKEKLIQ

-807 ETLRI
+807 ERI
-812 KIAQGEIDPYDTE
+812 KIAQGEIDPYDAE
-825 KHKQDKTFKVD
+825 KHKQDRTFKVD
-836 EAELLKLK
+836 GAELLKLK

-857 DWLKHV
+857 NWLKHV
-863 VKVESESDFLEEL
+863 VKVKSESDFLEEL
-876 LKIVETLQEN
+876 LKITETLQEN

-901 LFIPYFNNAAE
+901 LFIPYIDNATE

-955 DKIFNPKND
+955 DKVFNPKND
-964 PNLKIKVVLKFYG
+964 PNFKIKVVLKFYG
-977 DKDDVGERYRDD
+977 NKDDVGERYRDD
-989 WIKEGELKDFFLK
+989 WIKEGELKDFFLT
-1002 QLA
+1002 LIA

>member
-1 MAKKKDVT
+1 MAKKKDLT
-9 TDNEIFVAQKLAED
+9 TDNEIFVAQKLAEE
-23 ELNINEIN
+23 ELNTNEIN
-31 KPLEMLDFKSFDNNK
+31 EPLEMLDFKSFDSNK
-46 DLLDY
+46 ELLDY
-51 QQQALINAFRMLVA
+51 QQQALINAFRMLIA

-82 KHYSFAHCDFAKK
+82 KHYSFANCDFAKK

-105 KVENHCVSFENFI
+105 KVENHCVRFENFI

-156 MFFSANEHLIK
+156 MFFSANENLIK

-178 NKDYF
+178 GKDYF
-183 KQIDFKNLKS
+183 KQIDFKSLKS
-193 VTNKDFH
+193 VTHKDFH
-200 HAPKNSFIEKIALF
+200 CAPKDFFEKIALF
-214 YYRADLMS
+214 YYRADLMN

-251 GNKTESKRQAIF
+251 GNKSESKRQAIF
-263 SLLSLKGFL
+263 SLLSQKGFL

-333 KALLLLGMQKRH
+333 KALLLLGMQKRSK
-345 QTEGYFYDPL
+345 TEGYFYDPL
-355 MLVFTHSVNVK
+355 MLVFTHSVNVE

-388 FLKAKDDL
+388 FLKAKEDL

-408 DDKDKGYKVNVFK
+408 DDKDKDDKVKVFK
-421 ESLKSMDFKGL
+421 EGLKSMDFKGL

-478 ICEKLKSVKVVS
+478 IREKLKSVKVVS

-583 MLETLFVIPTNHAS
+583 MLETLFVIATKS
-597 LEAILKIQKE
+597 ESVKAILDLKE
-607 SENKGENR
+607 ESSDP
-615 GSWREIKLEKTP
+615 SWCEVELEKTR
-627 IKHALFV
+627 IEHDLFV
-634 PCYRKEQTNALK
+634 PCYQEKSIKATDLE
-646 ISPSASFKM
+646 SGSFKM
-655 SEKNFKDLK
+655 SAKNFKDLK

-679 EIYDPKDYTLLKEM
+679 EIYNPKDYE
-693 IQTAHFKKVPT
+693 
-704 WHYKDLDHMISE
+704 
-716 IKGKKGYTLLKDL
+716 LLKDL
-729 IQTAHFKKV
+729 IQTKRFEIELN
-738 STWHY
+738 WHY
-743 KDLDHMISE
+743 KDLDDLIS
-752 IKGKLYP
+752 ILKKRLYL

-764 KDEFNALDSEKIVH
+764 KDEFNALDDEKIVH
-778 FKRIKVR
+778 FKRVKVR
-785 ADKKEELIQ
+785 TDKKEEWDK

-807 ETLRI
+807 ETLI
-812 KIAQGEIDPYDTE
+812 MKIVQGEIDIDNID
-825 KHKQDKTFKVD
+825 KHKQDRTFKVD

-863 VKVESESDFLEEL
+863 VKVESEIDFLKEL
-876 LKIVETLQEN
+876 QETETIKTLQEN

-901 LFIPYFNNAAE
+901 LFIPYFNGATE
-912 RKFFPDFIFWLQKGG
+912 RKFFPDFIFWLQKGN

-932 FIDPKGSKHTDYEHK
+932 FIDPKGTEHTSSLRK
-947 ADAYQLFK
+947 AYWYKELFK
-955 DKIFNPKND
+955 DKIFNPKDD

-977 DKDDVGERYRDD
+977 NKDKVPDDYRDY

>member
-1 MAKKKDVT
+1 MAKKKDLT

-23 ELNINEIN
+23 ELDINEIN
-31 KPLEMLDFKSFDNNK
+31 EPLEMLDFKSFDNNK
-46 DLLDY
+46 ELLDY
-51 QQQALINAFRMLVA
+51 QQQALINAFRVLVA

-105 KVENHCVSFENFI
+105 KVENHCVRFENFI

-178 NKDYF
+178 GKDYF

-193 VTNKDFH
+193 VTNKDFY
-200 HAPKNSFIEKIALF
+200 HAPKDFFQKIVLF
-214 YYRADLMS
+214 YYRADLMN

-251 GNKTESKRQAIF
+251 GNKSESKRQAIF
-263 SLLSLKGFL
+263 SLLSQKGFL

-345 QTEGYFYDPL
+345 KTEGYFYDPL

-408 DDKDKGYKVNVFK
+408 DGKNQNYKIEVFK
-421 ESLKSMDFKGL
+421 EGLNDLDFKGL
-432 KEEVFY
+432 KEAVFY

-478 ICEKLKSVKVVS
+478 VCEKLKSVKVVS

-515 RTFDTGWDST
+515 RTFETGWDST

-574 KKDLKPNAA
+574 KDRLKPNAA

-597 LEAILKIQKE
+597 LEAILKFQKE
-607 SENKGENR
+607 SENGGENR

-679 EIYDPKDYTLLKEM
+679 EIYNPKDYE
-693 IQTAHFKKVPT
+693 
-704 WHYKDLDHMISE
+704 
-716 IKGKKGYTLLKDL
+716 LLKDM

-743 KDLDHMISE
+743 KDLDYMISE

-764 KDEFNALDSEKIVH
+764 KDEFNALDNEKIVH
-778 FKRIKVR
+778 FKRVKVR
-785 ADKKEELIQ
+785 ADKKEKLIQ

-807 ETLRI
+807 ERI

-825 KHKQDKTFKVD
+825 KHKQNKTFEVD
-836 EAELLKLK
+836 GAELLKLK

-863 VKVESESDFLEEL
+863 VKVKSESDFLEEL
-876 LKIVETLQEN
+876 LKITETLQEN

-901 LFIPYFNNAAE
+901 LFIPYIDNAAE
-912 RKFFPDFIFWLQKGG
+912 RRFFPDFIFWLQKSG

-947 ADAYQLFK
+947 ADAYKLFK
-955 DKIFNPKND
+955 DKVFNPKDN

-977 DKDDVGERYRDD
+977 DKDGVGERYRDD

>member
-23 ELNINEIN
+23 ELNTNEIN
-31 KPLEMLDFKSFDNNK
+31 EPLERLDFKSFDNNK
-46 DLLDY
+46 ELLDY
-51 QQQALINAFRMLVA
+51 QQQALINAFRMLTA

-82 KHYSFAHCDFAKK
+82 KYYSFANCDFAKK

-105 KVENHCVSFENFI
+105 KVENHCVRFENFI

-178 NKDYF
+178 NKDYS
-183 KQIDFKNLKS
+183 KQIDFKSLKS
-193 VTNKDFH
+193 VKNKDFY
-200 HAPKNSFIEKIALF
+200 HASKDFFQKIVLF

-308 LKKNNL
+308 LKKNDL

-333 KALLLLGMQKRH
+333 KALLLLGMQKRYKV
-345 QTEGYFYDPL
+345 EGYFHDPL

-438 ASNGHIEV
+438 ANSGHIEV

-470 RIGDITEW
+470 KIGDITEW

-574 KKDLKPNAA
+574 KKALKPNAA

-607 SENKGENR
+607 SENGGENR
-615 GSWREIKLEKTP
+615 GSWREIKLEKTR
-627 IKHALFV
+627 IKHDLFV
-634 PCYRKEQTNALK
+634 PCYRKEQTSILK
-646 ISPSASFKM
+646 LPESASFKM
-655 SEKNFKDLK
+655 SAKNFKDLK

-679 EIYDPKDYTLLKEM
+679 EIYDPKDYMQLKKM
-693 IQTAHFKKVPT
+693 IQEAHFN
-704 WHYKDLDHMISE
+704 
-716 IKGKKGYTLLKDL
+716 
-729 IQTAHFKKV
+729 KV

-743 KDLDHMISE
+743 KDLDYMISE

-764 KDEFNALDSEKIVH
+764 KDEFNALDNEKIVH
-778 FKRIKVR
+778 FKRVKVK
-785 ADKKEELIQ
+785 ADKKEKLIQ

-825 KHKQDKTFKVD
+825 KHKQDKTFEVD
-836 EAELLKLK
+836 GAELLKLK

-863 VKVESESDFLEEL
+863 VKVKSESDFLEEL
-876 LKIVETLQEN
+876 LKITETLQEN

-895 DEHLDN
+895 DEHLDH
-901 LFIPYFNNAAE
+901 LFIPYIDNGATE
-912 RKFFPDFIFWLQKGG
+912 RKFFPDFIFWLQKGD

-932 FIDPKGSKHTDYEHK
+932 FIDPKGTKIAKYEHK
-947 ADAYQLFK
+947 ADWYKKLFK

-977 DKDDVGERYRDD
+977 NKDDVGERYRDD
-989 WIKEGELKDFFLK
+989 WIKEGKLEDFFLK

>member
-1 MAKKKDVT
+1 MAKKKDLT
-9 TDNEIFVAQKLAED
+9 SYNEIFVAQKLAED
-23 ELNINEIN
+23 ELNANEIN
-31 KPLEMLDFKSFDNNK
+31 EPLERLDFKSFDSNK
-46 DLLDY
+46 ELLDY

-82 KHYSFAHCDFAKK
+82 EHYSFAHCDFTHK
-95 KLNPLLKSHF
+95 KLHPLLKSHF
-105 KVENHCVSFENFI
+105 KVENQRVSFENFI

-143 VAIRMGLIPKKNI
+143 VAMGMGLIPKKNI
-156 MFFSANEHLIK
+156 MFFSANENLIK

-178 NKDYF
+178 GKDF
-183 KQIDFKNLKS
+183 TKQIDFKNLKS
-193 VTNKDFH
+193 ITHKDFH
-200 HAPKNSFIEKIALF
+200 RAPKDSFIKQIALF

-251 GNKTESKRQAIF
+251 GNKSESKRQAIF

-281 ESDLITAVYN
+281 ESDLITSVYN

-314 NAFKEL
+314 NAFKDL

-333 KALLLLGMQKRH
+333 KALLLLSMQKRYK
-345 QTEGYFYDPL
+345 TEGYFHDPL

-379 VIENDDGSD
+379 VIENDNGND
-388 FLKAKDDL
+388 FSKAKEDL
-396 LEELKNPEFLFS
+396 LEELKDPEFLFS
-408 DDKDKGYKVNVFK
+408 TNKDKDYKVKVFK
-421 ESLKSMDFKGL
+421 EGLKSMDFKGL

-470 RIGDITEW
+470 KIGDITEW
-478 ICEKLKSVKVVS
+478 IYEKLKSVKVVS

-500 FSQIDKSSINILVGS
+500 FSQIDRSSINILVGS
-515 RTFDTGWDST
+515 RTFETGWDST

-597 LEAILKIQKE
+597 LEAILTIQKE
-607 SENKGENR
+607 SENRSENR
-615 GSWREIKLEKTP
+615 DSWREITLEKTP
-627 IKHALFV
+627 IEHKLFV
-634 PCYRKEQTNALK
+634 PCYRKEPTSILK
-646 ISPSASFKM
+646 IPENASFKM

-664 EYFHLMSEKHFILKH
+664 ECFNLMSEKHFILKH
-679 EIYDPKDYTLLKEM
+679 EIYDPKDYAALKDM
-693 IQTAHFKKVPT
+693 IQK
-704 WHYKDLDHMISE
+704 
-716 IKGKKGYTLLKDL
+716 
-729 IQTAHFKKV
+729 AHFKKV

-743 KDLDHMISE
+743 KDLDYMIAE

-764 KDEFNALDSEKIVH
+764 KDEFNALDNEKIVH
-778 FKRIKVR
+778 FKRIKVK
-785 ADKKEELIQ
+785 ADKQEALIKA
-794 TIQEVKEYAPLDK
+794 IQEVKEHAPLDK
-807 ETLRI
+807 ETLI
-812 KIAQGEIDPYDTE
+812 KKIAQGEIDPYDAE
-825 KHKQDKTFKVD
+825 KHKQDKTFEVD
-836 EAELLKLK
+836 GAELLKLK
-844 EHYYTPLIKAKNC
+844 EHYYTPLIKAKDC

-863 VKVESESDFLEEL
+863 VKVKSEIDFLQEL
-876 LKIVETLQEN
+876 QDQETTKTLQEN

-901 LFIPYFNNAAE
+901 LFIPYINNVAE
-912 RKFFPDFIFWLQKGG
+912 RRFFPDFIFWLQKGD

-932 FIDPKGSKHTDYEHK
+932 FIDPKGITYADYEHK
-947 ADAYQLFK
+947 ADAYKLFK
-955 DKIFNPKND
+955 DKIFNSKND
-964 PNLKIKVVLKFYG
+964 PNFKIKVVLKFYG
-977 DKDDVGERYRDD
+977 DKDRVGDNYRDY
-989 WIKEGELKDFFLK
+989 WIQKGKLNDFFLTLK
-1002 QLA
+1002 D

>member
-1 MAKKKDVT
+1 MAKKKDLT
-9 TDNEIFVAQKLAED
+9 SYNEIFVAQKLAED
-23 ELNINEIN
+23 ELNTNEIN
-31 KPLEMLDFKSFDNNK
+31 EPLERLDFKSFDNNK
-46 DLLDY
+46 ELLDY

-65 YFRDFKENKKE
+65 YFRDFKGSKKE

-82 KHYSFAHCDFAKK
+82 KHYSFANCDFTHK
-95 KLNPLLKSHF
+95 KLNPLLKDYF

-143 VAIRMGLIPKKNI
+143 VAMGMGLIPKKNL
-156 MFFSANEHLIK
+156 MFFSANENLIK

-178 NKDYF
+178 GKDF
-183 KQIDFKNLKS
+183 SKQIDFKNLKE
-193 VTNKDFH
+193 VTHKDFH
-200 HAPKNSFIEKIALF
+200 RTPKGFFEKITLF

-251 GNKTESKRQAIF
+251 GNKSESKRQAIF

-281 ESDLITAVYN
+281 ESDLITSVYN

-314 NAFKEL
+314 NAFKDL

-333 KALLLLGMQKRH
+333 KALLLLGMQKRYKV
-345 QTEGYFYDPL
+345 EGYFYDPL
-355 MLVFTHSVNVK
+355 MLVFTHSVNVE

-379 VIENDDGSD
+379 VIENDDGND
-388 FLKAKDDL
+388 FLKAKEDL
-396 LEELKNPEFLFS
+396 LEEIKDTEFLFS
-408 DDKDKGYKVNVFK
+408 DGKDKDYKVKVFK
-421 ESLKSMDFKGL
+421 EGLKSMDFKGL

-470 RIGDITEW
+470 KIGDITEW

-500 FSQIDKSSINILVGS
+500 FSQIDRSSINILVGS
-515 RTFDTGWDST
+515 RTFETGWDST

-574 KKDLKPNAA
+574 KENLKPNAA

-597 LEAILKIQKE
+597 LEAIVNIPKE
-607 SENKGENR
+607 SENRGENR

-627 IKHALFV
+627 IKHKLFV
-634 PCYRKEQTNALK
+634 PCYRKEPTSILK
-646 ISPSASFKM
+646 LPENASFKM

-664 EYFHLMSEKHFILKH
+664 EYFNLMSEKHFILKH
-679 EIYDPKDYTLLKEM
+679 EIYDPKDYTQLKKM
-693 IQTAHFKKVPT
+693 IQK
-704 WHYKDLDHMISE
+704 E
-716 IKGKKGYTLLKDL
+716 
-729 IQTAHFKKV
+729 HFKKV

-743 KDLDHMISE
+743 KDLDYMISE

-764 KDEFNALDSEKIVH
+764 KDEFNALDNEKIVH
-778 FKRIKVR
+778 FKRIKVK
-785 ADKKEELIQ
+785 ADKQEALIK
-794 TIQEVKEYAPLDK
+794 TIQEVKEHAPLDK
-807 ETLRI
+807 ERK

-825 KHKQDKTFKVD
+825 KHKQDKTFEVD
-836 EAELLKLK
+836 DAELLKLK
-844 EHYYTPLIKAKNC
+844 EHYYTPLIKAKDC

-863 VKVESESDFLEEL
+863 IKVKSEIDFLQEL
-876 LKIVETLQEN
+876 QDQETTKTLQAN

-901 LFIPYFNNAAE
+901 LFIPYINDATE
-912 RKFFPDFIFWLQKGG
+912 RRFFPDFIFWLQKGD

-932 FIDPKGSKHTDYEHK
+932 FIDPKGTKISDYQHK
-947 ADAYQLFK
+947 ADAYKLFK

-964 PNLKIKVVLKFYG
+964 PHFTIKVVLKFYG
-977 DKDDVGERYRDD
+977 DKDDVGEEYKDY
-989 WIKEGELKDFFLK
+989 WIQKGKLNDFFLTLK
-1002 QLA
+1002 D

>member
-1 MAKKKDVT
+1 MAKKKDLT
-9 TDNEIFVAQKLAED
+9 SYNEIFVAQKLAED
-23 ELNINEIN
+23 ELNTNEIN
-31 KPLEMLDFKSFDNNK
+31 DPLEMLDFKSFDNNK
-46 DLLDY
+46 ELLDY
-51 QQQALINAFRMLVA
+51 QQQALINAFRMLAA

-82 KHYSFAHCDFAKK
+82 KHYAFANCDFTHK

-156 MFFSANEHLIK
+156 MFFSANENLIK

-178 NKDYF
+178 GKDYF

-200 HAPKNSFIEKIALF
+200 HAPKGSFIEKITLF
-214 YYRADLMS
+214 YYRADLMN

-251 GNKTESKRQAIF
+251 GNKSESKRQAIF

-333 KALLLLGMQKRH
+333 KALLLLGMQKRYRK
-345 QTEGYFYDPL
+345 EGYFYDPL

-388 FLKAKDDL
+388 FLKAKEDL

-408 DDKDKGYKVNVFK
+408 DDKDKEKEYKIKVFK
-421 ESLKSMDFKGL
+421 EGLNDLDFKGL

-438 ASNGHIEV
+438 ANNGHIEV

-470 RIGDITEW
+470 KIGDITEW
-478 ICEKLKSVKVVS
+478 IYEKLKSVKVVS

-515 RTFDTGWDST
+515 RTFETGWDST

-574 KKDLKPNAA
+574 KDRLKPHAA

-615 GSWREIKLEKTP
+615 GSWREIRLEKTP

-679 EIYDPKDYTLLKEM
+679 EIYNPKDYTLLKDM
-693 IQTAHFKKVPT
+693 
-704 WHYKDLDHMISE
+704 
-716 IKGKKGYTLLKDL
+716 

-743 KDLDHMISE
+743 KDLDYMISE

-764 KDEFNALDSEKIVH
+764 KDEFNALDNEKIVH
-778 FKRIKVR
+778 FKRVKVK
-785 ADKKEELIQ
+785 ADKKEKLIQ
-794 TIQEVKEYAPLDK
+794 KIQEVKEYAPLDK
-807 ETLRI
+807 ERI
-812 KIAQGEIDPYDTE
+812 KIAQGEIDIDNID
-825 KHKQDKTFKVD
+825 KHKQDRTFKVD

-863 VKVESESDFLEEL
+863 VKVESEIDFLKEL
-876 LKIVETLQEN
+876 QETETMKTLQEN

-895 DEHLDN
+895 DEHLDH
-901 LFIPYFNNAAE
+901 LFIPYIDNATE
-912 RKFFPDFIFWLQKGG
+912 RKFFPDFIFWLQKSG

-932 FIDPKGSKHTDYEHK
+932 FIDPKGTEHTSGLRK
-947 ADAYQLFK
+947 ADPYENLFK
-955 DKIFNPKND
+955 DKVFSSKND
-964 PNLKIKVVLKFYG
+964 PNFKIKVVLKFYG
-977 DKDDVGERYRDD
+977 NKDRVPERYRDD

>member
-1 MAKKKDVT
+1 MAKKKDLT
-9 TDNEIFVAQKLAED
+9 SYNEIFVAQKLAEE
-23 ELNINEIN
+23 ELNTNEIN
-31 KPLEMLDFKSFDNNK
+31 EPLERLDFKSFDSNK
-46 DLLDY
+46 ELLDY

-65 YFRDFKENKKE
+65 YFRDFKGSKKA

-82 KHYSFAHCDFAKK
+82 KHYSFANCDFAKK
-95 KLNPLLKSHF
+95 KLNPLLKSHLRW
-105 KVENHCVSFENFI
+105 KIIGVRFENFI

-143 VAIRMGLIPKKNI
+143 VAMGMGLIPKKNI
-156 MFFSANEHLIK
+156 MFFSANENLIK

-178 NKDYF
+178 GKDYS
-183 KQIDFKNLKS
+183 KQINFKNLKS

-200 HAPKNSFIEKIALF
+200 HAPKGFFEKIALF

-251 GNKTESKRQAIF
+251 GNKSESKRQAIF

-281 ESDLITAVYN
+281 ESDLITSVYN

-314 NAFKEL
+314 SAFKDL

-333 KALLLLGMQKRH
+333 KALLLLGMQKRYK
-345 QTEGYFYDPL
+345 TEGYFHDPL
-355 MLVFTHSVNVK
+355 MLVFTHSVNVE

-388 FLKAKDDL
+388 FVKAKEDL
-396 LEELKNPEFLFS
+396 LEEIKDLEFLFS
-408 DDKDKGYKVNVFK
+408 DDKDKDYKLKVFK
-421 ESLKSMDFKGL
+421 KGLKSMDFKGL

-438 ASNGHIEV
+438 ANSGHIEV

-515 RTFDTGWDST
+515 RTFETGWDST

-555 ESVKNQRQ
+555 ESLKNQRQ

-574 KKDLKPNAA
+574 KKALKPNAA
-583 MLETLFVIPTNHAS
+583 ILETLFVIPTNHAS

-607 SENKGENR
+607 SENRGENR

-634 PCYRKEQTNALK
+634 PCYRKEPTSILELPEN
-646 ISPSASFKM
+646 ASFKM

-664 EYFHLMSEKHFILKH
+664 EYFNLMSEKHFILKH
-679 EIYDPKDYTLLKEM
+679 EIYDPKDYATLKDM
-693 IQTAHFKKVPT
+693 IQKARV
-704 WHYKDLDHMISE
+704 
-716 IKGKKGYTLLKDL
+716 
-729 IQTAHFKKV
+729 KKV

-743 KDLDHMISE
+743 KDLDYMISE

-764 KDEFNALDSEKIVH
+764 KNEFNALDNEKIVH
-778 FKRIKVR
+778 FKRIKVK
-785 ADKKEELIQ
+785 ADKEEELIK
-794 TIQEVKEYAPLDK
+794 TIQKVKEHAPLDK

-825 KHKQDKTFKVD
+825 KYKQDKTFKVD
-836 EAELLKLK
+836 GAELLKLK
-844 EHYYTPLIKAKNC
+844 EHYYTPLIKAKDC

-863 VKVESESDFLEEL
+863 VKVKSEIDFLQEL
-876 LKIVETLQEN
+876 QDQETTKTLQAN

-901 LFIPYFNNAAE
+901 LFIPYINDATE
-912 RKFFPDFIFWLQKGG
+912 RRFFPDFIFWLQKGD

-932 FIDPKGSKHTDYEHK
+932 FIDPKGTKHTDYEFK
-947 ADAYQLFK
+947 ADAYKLFK
-955 DKIFNPKND
+955 DRVFNPKDN
-964 PNLKIKVVLKFYG
+964 PHFTIKVVLKFYG
-977 DKDDVGERYRDD
+977 DKYRVGDGYNDR
-989 WIKEGELKDFFLK
+989 WIQKGKLKDFFLTLK
-1002 QLA
+1002 D

>member
-1 MAKKKDVT
+1 MAKKKDLT
-9 TDNEIFVAQKLAED
+9 SYNEIFVAQKLAEE
-23 ELNINEIN
+23 ELNTNEVN
-31 KPLEMLDFKSFDNNK
+31 EPLERLDFKSFDSNK
-46 DLLDY
+46 ELLDY

-82 KHYSFAHCDFAKK
+82 EHYSFANCDFTNK
-95 KLNPLLKSHF
+95 KLNHLLKSHF
-105 KVENHCVSFENFI
+105 KVENKRVSFENFI

-143 VAIRMGLIPKKNI
+143 VAIRMSLIPKKNI
-156 MFFSANEHLIK
+156 MFFSANENLIK

-178 NKDYF
+178 GKDYS
-183 KQIDFKNLKS
+183 KQIDFKNLKK
-193 VTNKDFH
+193 VTHQDFH
-200 HAPKNSFIEKIALF
+200 RAPKGFFEKITLF
-214 YYRADLMS
+214 YYRTDLMN

-251 GNKTESKRQAIF
+251 GNKSESKRQAIF

-281 ESDLITAVYN
+281 ESDLITSVYN

-314 NAFKEL
+314 NAFKDL

-333 KALLLLGMQKRH
+333 KALLLLSMQKRYK
-345 QTEGYFYDPL
+345 TEGYFYDPL
-355 MLVFTHSVNVK
+355 MLVFTHSVNVE

-379 VIENDDGSD
+379 VIENDNGND
-388 FLKAKDDL
+388 FLKAKEDL
-396 LEELKNPEFLFS
+396 LEEVKDPEFLFS
-408 DDKDKGYKVNVFK
+408 ANKDKDYKVKVFK
-421 ESLKSMDFKGL
+421 EGLKNMDFKGL

-470 RIGDITEW
+470 KIGDITEW

-515 RTFDTGWDST
+515 RTFETGWDST

-574 KKDLKPNAA
+574 KENLKPNAA

-597 LEAILKIQKE
+597 LEAILTIQKE
-607 SENKGENR
+607 SENGGENR
-615 GSWREIKLEKTP
+615 GSWREITLEKTP
-627 IKHALFV
+627 IKHDLFV
-634 PCYRKEQTNALK
+634 PCYRKEPTSVLELPEN
-646 ISPSASFKM
+646 ASFKM

-664 EYFHLMSEKHFILKH
+664 EYFNLMSEKHFILKH
-679 EIYDPKDYTLLKEM
+679 EIYDPKDYATLKDM
-693 IQTAHFKKVPT
+693 IQKV
-704 WHYKDLDHMISE
+704 
-716 IKGKKGYTLLKDL
+716 
-729 IQTAHFKKV
+729 HFKKV

-743 KDLDHMISE
+743 KDLDYMIAE

-764 KDEFNALDSEKIVH
+764 KDEFNTLDNDKIVH
-778 FKRIKVR
+778 FKRIKVK
-785 ADKKEELIQ
+785 ADKQEALIK
-794 TIQEVKEYAPLDK
+794 TIQEVKEHAPLDK
-807 ETLRI
+807 ERI
-812 KIAQGEIDPYDTE
+812 KIAQGEIDPYDAE

-836 EAELLKLK
+836 DAELLKLK
-844 EHYYTPLIKAKNC
+844 EHYYTPLIKAKDC
-857 DWLKHV
+857 EWLKHV
-863 VKVESESDFLEEL
+863 VKVKSEIDFLQEL
-876 LKIVETLQEN
+876 QDQETTKTLQEN

-901 LFIPYFNNAAE
+901 LFIPYINNVAE
-912 RKFFPDFIFWLQKGG
+912 RRFFPDFIFWLQKGD

-932 FIDPKGSKHTDYEHK
+932 FIDPKGITYADYEHK
-947 ADAYQLFK
+947 ADAYKLFK

-964 PNLKIKVVLKFYG
+964 PNFKIKVVLNFYG
-977 DKDDVGERYRDD
+977 DKDKVGDNYRDY
-989 WIKEGELKDFFLK
+989 WIQKGKLNDFFLTLK
-1002 QLA
+1002 D

>member
-1 MAKKKDVT
+1 MAKKKQEVRN
-9 TDNEIFVAQKLAED
+9 NEIFVAQKLAEE
-23 ELNINEIN
+23 ELNANEIN
-31 KPLEMLDFKSFDNNK
+31 DPLEMLDFKSFDNNK
-46 DLLDY
+46 ELLDY

-82 KHYSFAHCDFAKK
+82 KHYSFANCDSAKK
-95 KLNPLLKSHF
+95 KLNHLLKSHF
-105 KVENHCVSFENFI
+105 KVENHCVRFENFI

-143 VAIRMGLIPKKNI
+143 VAMGMGLIPKKNI
-156 MFFSANEHLIK
+156 MFFSANENLIK

-178 NKDYF
+178 NKDYS

-193 VTNKDFH
+193 VKNKDFYH
-200 HAPKNSFIEKIALF
+200 SPKDFFQKIALF

-231 NYKDYWDNGENY
+231 NYKDCWDNGENY

-263 SLLSLKGFL
+263 SLLSLRGFL

-314 NAFKEL
+314 SAFKEL

-333 KALLLLGMQKRH
+333 KALLLLGMQKRYKV
-345 QTEGYFYDPL
+345 EGYFHDPL
-355 MLVFTHSVNVK
+355 MLVFTHSVNVE

-379 VIENDDGSD
+379 VIENDDESD
-388 FLKAKDDL
+388 FSKAKDDL

-408 DDKDKGYKVNVFK
+408 GNGDKDYKIKVFK

-432 KEEVFY
+432 KEAVFY

-478 ICEKLKSVKVVS
+478 IHEKLKSVKVVS

-569 IDEAI
+569 IDEAV
-574 KKDLKPNAA
+574 KEKLKPNAA

-597 LEAILKIQKE
+597 LEAILKFQKE
-607 SENKGENR
+607 SENGGENR

-646 ISPSASFKM
+646 ISQSASFKM

-679 EIYDPKDYTLLKEM
+679 EFYNPKDYELLKEM
-693 IQTAHFKKVPT
+693 IQK
-704 WHYKDLDHMISE
+704 E
-716 IKGKKGYTLLKDL
+716 
-729 IQTAHFKKV
+729 HFKKV

-743 KDLDHMISE
+743 KDLDYMISE

-764 KDEFNALDSEKIVH
+764 KDEFNALDDEKIVH
-778 FKRIKVR
+778 FKRIQVK
-785 ADKKEELIQ
+785 ADKKEKLIQ

-807 ETLRI
+807 ETLRM
-812 KIAQGEIDPYDTE
+812 KIAQGEIDPYDTD
-825 KHKQDKTFKVD
+825 KHKQDRMFKVSD
-836 EAELLKLK
+836 AELLKLK

-863 VKVESESDFLEEL
+863 VKVKSESDFLEEL
-876 LKIVETLQEN
+876 LKITKTLQEN

-901 LFIPYFNNAAE
+901 LFIPYIDHGATE

-947 ADAYQLFK
+947 ADAYELFK
-955 DKIFNPKND
+955 DKIFNPKDN

-977 DKDDVGERYRDD
+977 DKDDVGERYRDL
-989 WIKEGELKDFFLK
+989 WIEKGKLEYFFLNLKD
-1002 QLA
+1002 

>member
-1 MAKKKDVT
+1 MAKKKDLT
-9 TDNEIFVAQKLAED
+9 TDNEIFVAQKLAEE
-23 ELNINEIN
+23 ELNTNEIN
-31 KPLEMLDFKSFDNNK
+31 EPLERLDFKSFDSNK
-46 DLLDY
+46 ELLDY

-95 KLNPLLKSHF
+95 KLNPLLKSYF
-105 KVENHCVSFENFI
+105 KVENHCVKFENFI

-156 MFFSANEHLIK
+156 MFFSANENLIK

-178 NKDYF
+178 GKDYF
-183 KQIDFKNLKS
+183 KQIDFKSLKS
-193 VTNKDFH
+193 VTHKDFH
-200 HAPKNSFIEKIALF
+200 HAPKGSFIEKIPLF
-214 YYRADLMS
+214 YYRADLMN

-251 GNKTESKRQAIF
+251 GNKSESKRQAIF

-314 NAFKEL
+314 SAFKDL

-333 KALLLLGMQKRH
+333 KALLLLGMQKRYK
-345 QTEGYFYDPL
+345 TEGYFYDPL

-388 FLKAKDDL
+388 FLKAKEDL

-408 DDKDKGYKVNVFK
+408 DDKDKGYKVKVFK

-438 ASNGHIEV
+438 ANNGHIEV

-478 ICEKLKSVKVVS
+478 IREKLKSVKVVS
-490 KNLSFKEESY
+490 KNLSFKEESH

-515 RTFDTGWDST
+515 RAFDTGWDST

-574 KKDLKPNAA
+574 KDRLKPNAA

-597 LEAILKIQKE
+597 LEAILKFQKE
-607 SENKGENR
+607 SENGGENR

-646 ISPSASFKM
+646 IPPSASFKM

-679 EIYDPKDYTLLKEM
+679 EIYNPKDYVLLKEM
-693 IQTAHFKKVPT
+693 IQK
-704 WHYKDLDHMISE
+704 E
-716 IKGKKGYTLLKDL
+716 
-729 IQTAHFKKV
+729 HFKKV

-743 KDLDHMISE
+743 KDLDCMISE

-778 FKRIKVR
+778 FKRIKVK
-785 ADKKEELIQ
+785 ADKKEELVK

-807 ETLRI
+807 ETLI
-812 KIAQGEIDPYDTE
+812 KKIAQGEIDPYDTE
-825 KHKQDKTFKVD
+825 KHKQNKTFKVD
-836 EAELLKLK
+836 GAELLKLK
-844 EHYYTPLIKAKNC
+844 EHYYTPLIKARNC

-863 VKVESESDFLEEL
+863 VKVKSESDFLEEL
-876 LKIVETLQEN
+876 LKITETLQEN

-912 RKFFPDFIFWLQKGG
+912 RKFFPDFIFWLEKGG

-932 FIDPKGSKHTDYEHK
+932 FIDPKGIKISDYQHK
-947 ADAYQLFK
+947 ADAYKLFK
-955 DKIFNPKND
+955 DKVFNPKND
-964 PNLKIKVVLKFYG
+964 PNFKIKVVLKFYG
-977 DKDDVGERYRDD
+977 DKDEVADGYRDY
-989 WIKEGELKDFFLK
+989 WIKKGKLEDFFLTLK
-1002 QLA
+1002 A

>member
-1 MAKKKDVT
+1 MAKKKDLT
-9 TDNEIFVAQKLAED
+9 TAYNEIFVAQKLAEE
-23 ELNINEIN
+23 ELNANEIN
-31 KPLEMLDFKSFDNNK
+31 EPLEMLDFKSFDNNK
-46 DLLDY
+46 ELLDY
-51 QQQALINAFRMLVA
+51 QQQALINAFRVLVA

-82 KHYSFAHCDFAKK
+82 KHYSFANCDFAKK

-105 KVENHCVSFENFI
+105 KVENHCVRFENFI

-156 MFFSANEHLIK
+156 MFFSANEHLIQ

-178 NKDYF
+178 SKDYS
-183 KQIDFKNLKS
+183 KQIDFKSLKS
-193 VTNKDFH
+193 VTNKDFYR
-200 HAPKNSFIEKIALF
+200 APKDFFQKIALF

-231 NYKDYWDNGENY
+231 NYKDCWDNGENY

-263 SLLSLKGFL
+263 SLLSQKGFL

-314 NAFKEL
+314 SAFKDL

-333 KALLLLGMQKRH
+333 KALLLLGMQKRYK
-345 QTEGYFYDPL
+345 TEGYFYDPL

-379 VIENDDGSD
+379 VIENDDEGD

-408 DDKDKGYKVNVFK
+408 DDKDQDYKIEVFK
-421 ESLKSMDFKGL
+421 EGLKSMDFKGL

-583 MLETLFVIPTNHAS
+583 MLETLFVIPTNYAS
-597 LEAILKIQKE
+597 LEAILKFQKE

-634 PCYRKEQTNALK
+634 PCYQEKSIKATDLG
-646 ISPSASFKM
+646 SGSFKM

-679 EIYDPKDYTLLKEM
+679 EFYNPKDYELLKEM
-693 IQTAHFKKVPT
+693 IQKECFEIELN
-704 WHYKDLDHMISE
+704 WHYKDLD
-716 IKGKKGYTLLKDL
+716 DL
-729 IQTAHFKKV
+729 ISILKKR
-738 STWHY
+738 
-743 KDLDHMISE
+743 
-752 IKGKLYP
+752 LYL

-764 KDEFNALDSEKIVH
+764 KDEFNALDDEKIVH
-778 FKRIKVR
+778 FKRIKIK
-785 ADKKEELIQ
+785 AGKKEELMKA
-794 TIQEVKEYAPLDK
+794 IQEVKEYAPLDK
-807 ETLRI
+807 ETLKM
-812 KIAQGEIDPYDTE
+812 KIAQGEIDIDNIE

-863 VKVESESDFLEEL
+863 VRVESEIDFLKEL
-876 LKIVETLQEN
+876 QKTETIKTLQEN

-901 LFIPYFNNAAE
+901 LFIPYFNGATE

-932 FIDPKGSKHTDYEHK
+932 FIDPKGIEHTSSQRK
-947 ADAYQLFK
+947 AVWYKKLFK
-955 DKIFNPKND
+955 DKVFNPKNN

-977 DKDDVGERYRDD
+977 DKDKVMEGRDY
-989 WIKEGELKDFFLK
+989 WIKKGKLEYFFLDLKD
-1002 QLA
+1002 

>member
-1 MAKKKDVT
+1 MAKKKDLT
-9 TDNEIFVAQKLAED
+9 SYNEIFVAQKLAEE
-23 ELNINEIN
+23 ELNTNEIN
-31 KPLEMLDFKSFDNNK
+31 EPLERLDFKSFDSNK
-46 DLLDY
+46 ELLDY
-51 QQQALINAFRMLVA
+51 QQQALINAFRMLAA
-65 YFRDFKENKKE
+65 YFGDFKGSKKE

-82 KHYSFAHCDFAKK
+82 KHYSFAHCDFTNK
-95 KLNPLLKSHF
+95 KLNPLLKAYF

-143 VAIRMGLIPKKNI
+143 VAMGMGLIPKKNI
-156 MFFSANEHLIK
+156 MFFSANENLIK

-178 NKDYF
+178 GKDF
-183 KQIDFKNLKS
+183 SKQIDFKNLKK
-193 VTNKDFH
+193 VTHKDFH
-200 HAPKNSFIEKIALF
+200 RAPKVSLVEKIALF

-251 GNKTESKRQAIF
+251 GNKSESKRQAIF

-281 ESDLITAVYN
+281 ESDLITSVYN

-314 NAFKEL
+314 SAFKDL

-333 KALLLLGMQKRH
+333 KALLLLGMQKRYK
-345 QTEGYFYDPL
+345 TEGYFHDPL
-355 MLVFTHSVNVK
+355 MLVFTHSVNVE

-379 VIENDDGSD
+379 VIENDDGND
-388 FLKAKDDL
+388 FVKAKEDL
-396 LEELKNPEFLFS
+396 LEELKDPEFQFLFS
-408 DDKDKGYKVNVFK
+408 ANKDKDYKVKVFK
-421 ESLKSMDFKGL
+421 EGLKSMDFKGL

-500 FSQIDKSSINILVGS
+500 FSQIDRSSINILVGS
-515 RTFDTGWDST
+515 RTFETGWDST

-555 ESVKNQRQ
+555 ESLKNQRQ

-574 KKDLKPNAA
+574 KENLKPNAA

-607 SENKGENR
+607 SENRGENR

-634 PCYRKEQTNALK
+634 PCYRKEPTSILK
-646 ISPSASFKM
+646 IPESASFKM

-664 EYFHLMSEKHFILKH
+664 EYFNLMSEKHFILKH
-679 EIYDPKDYTLLKEM
+679 EIYDPKDYAQLKKM
-693 IQTAHFKKVPT
+693 IQK
-704 WHYKDLDHMISE
+704 
-716 IKGKKGYTLLKDL
+716 
-729 IQTAHFKKV
+729 AHFKKV

-743 KDLDHMISE
+743 KDLDYMIAE

-764 KDEFNALDSEKIVH
+764 KDEFNALDNEKIVH
-778 FKRIKVR
+778 FKRIKVK
-785 ADKKEELIQ
+785 ADKQEELIK
-794 TIQEVKEYAPLDK
+794 TIQEVKEHAPLDK
-807 ETLRI
+807 ETLI
-812 KIAQGEIDPYDTE
+812 KKIAQGEIDPYDTE

-836 EAELLKLK
+836 GAELLKLK
-844 EHYYTPLIKAKNC
+844 EHYYTPLIKAKDC

-863 VKVESESDFLEEL
+863 VKVKSEIDFLQEL
-876 LKIVETLQEN
+876 QDQETTKTLQEN

-901 LFIPYFNNAAE
+901 LFIPYIDGAAE
-912 RKFFPDFIFWLQKGG
+912 RRFFPDFIFWLQKGD

-932 FIDPKGSKHTDYEHK
+932 FIDPKGIKISVYQHK
-947 ADAYQLFK
+947 ADAYKLFK
-955 DKIFNPKND
+955 DKVFHPKNN
-964 PNLKIKVVLKFYG
+964 PHFKIKVVLKFYG
-977 DKDDVGERYRDD
+977 DKDDVGDGYRDY
-989 WIKEGELKDFFLK
+989 WIQKGKLNDFFLTLK
-1002 QLA
+1002 D

>member
-1 MAKKKDVT
+1 MAKKKDLT
-9 TDNEIFVAQKLAED
+9 TYNEIFVVQKLAED
-23 ELNINEIN
+23 ELNTNEIN
-31 KPLEMLDFKSFDNNK
+31 EPLERLDFKSFDSNK
-46 DLLDY
+46 ELLDY
-51 QQQALINAFRMLVA
+51 QQQSLINAFRMLVA
-65 YFRDFKENKKE
+65 YFRDFKGSKKE

-82 KHYSFAHCDFAKK
+82 EHYSFANCDFTNK

-143 VAIRMGLIPKKNI
+143 VAMGMGLIPKKNI
-156 MFFSANEHLIK
+156 MFFSANENLIK

-178 NKDYF
+178 GKDYS

-193 VTNKDFH
+193 ITHKDFH
-200 HAPKNSFIEKIALF
+200 RAPKGFFEKIALF

-231 NYKDYWDNGENY
+231 NYKDYWDNGENH

-251 GNKTESKRQAIF
+251 GNKSESKRQAIF

-281 ESDLITAVYN
+281 ESDLITSVYN

-314 NAFKEL
+314 NAFKDS

-333 KALLLLGMQKRH
+333 KALLLLGMQKRYKI
-345 QTEGYFYDPL
+345 EGYFHDPL
-355 MLVFTHSVNVK
+355 MLVFTHSVNVE

-379 VIENDDGSD
+379 VIENDNGND
-388 FLKAKDDL
+388 FVKAKEDL
-396 LEELKNPEFLFS
+396 LEEIKDPEFLFR
-408 DDKDKGYKVNVFK
+408 DDKDKDYKVKVFK
-421 ESLKSMDFKGL
+421 EGLKSMDFKGL

-438 ASNGHIEV
+438 ARNGHIEV

-470 RIGDITEW
+470 KIGDITEW

-500 FSQIDKSSINILVGS
+500 FSQIDRSSINILVGS
-515 RTFDTGWDST
+515 RTFETGWDST

-569 IDEAI
+569 IDETI
-574 KKDLKPNAA
+574 KENLKPNATI
-583 MLETLFVIPTNHAS
+583 LETLFVIPTNHAS

-607 SENKGENR
+607 SENRGENR

-634 PCYRKEQTNALK
+634 PCYRKEPTSILK
-646 ISPSASFKM
+646 IPESASFKM

-664 EYFHLMSEKHFILKH
+664 ECFNLMSEKHFILKH
-679 EIYDPKDYTLLKEM
+679 EIYDPKDYATLKDM
-693 IQTAHFKKVPT
+693 IQKA
-704 WHYKDLDHMISE
+704 Y
-716 IKGKKGYTLLKDL
+716 
-729 IQTAHFKKV
+729 FKKV

-743 KDLDHMISE
+743 KDLDYMIAE

-764 KDEFNALDSEKIVH
+764 KDEFNALDNEKIVH
-778 FKRIKVR
+778 FKRIKVK
-785 ADKKEELIQ
+785 ADKQEALVK
-794 TIQEVKEYAPLDK
+794 TIQEVKEHAPLDK
-807 ETLRI
+807 ETLI
-812 KIAQGEIDPYDTE
+812 KKIAQGEIDPYDAE

-836 EAELLKLK
+836 GAELLKLK
-844 EHYYTPLIKAKNC
+844 EHYYTPLIKAKDC

-863 VKVESESDFLEEL
+863 VKVKSEIDFLQEL
-876 LKIVETLQEN
+876 QDQETTKTLQEN

-901 LFIPYFNNAAE
+901 LFIPYINNVAE
-912 RKFFPDFIFWLQKGG
+912 RRFFPDFIFWLQKGD

-932 FIDPKGSKHTDYEHK
+932 FIDPKGITYAVDWGNK
-947 ADAYQLFK
+947 ADAYKLFK
-955 DKIFNPKND
+955 DKVFNPKND
-964 PNLKIKVVLKFYG
+964 PYFKIKVVLKFYG
-977 DKDDVGERYRDD
+977 DKDDVGDNYRDY
-989 WIKEGELKDFFLK
+989 WIQKGKLNDFFLTLK
-1002 QLA
+1002 D

>member
-1 MAKKKDVT
+1 MAKKKDLT
-9 TDNEIFVAQKLAED
+9 TYNEIFVAQKLAEE
-23 ELNINEIN
+23 ELNTNEIN
-31 KPLEMLDFKSFDNNK
+31 EPLERLDFKSFDNNK
-46 DLLDY
+46 ELLDY
-51 QQQALINAFRMLVA
+51 QQQALTNAFRMLVA
-65 YFRDFKENKKE
+65 YFRDFKGSKKE

-82 KHYSFAHCDFAKK
+82 EHYSFANCDFTHK
-95 KLNPLLKSHF
+95 KLNHLLKSHF
-105 KVENHCVSFENFI
+105 KVENKCVSFENFI

-143 VAIRMGLIPKKNI
+143 VAMGIGLIPKKNI
-156 MFFSANEHLIK
+156 MFFSANENLIK

-178 NKDYF
+178 GKDF
-183 KQIDFKNLKS
+183 SKQIDFKNLKE
-193 VTNKDFH
+193 VTHKDFH
-200 HAPKNSFIEKIALF
+200 RAPKGFFEKITLF
-214 YYRADLMS
+214 YYRADLMN

-251 GNKTESKRQAIF
+251 GNKSESKRQAIF

-281 ESDLITAVYN
+281 ESDLITSVYN

-314 NAFKEL
+314 NAFKDL

-333 KALLLLGMQKRH
+333 KALLLLGMQKRYKI
-345 QTEGYFYDPL
+345 EGYFHNPL
-355 MLVFTHSVNVK
+355 MLVFTHSVNVE

-379 VIENDDGSD
+379 VIENDDGND
-388 FLKAKDDL
+388 FLKAKEDL
-396 LEELKNPEFLFS
+396 LEEIKDPEFLFS
-408 DDKDKGYKVNVFK
+408 TNKDKDYKVKVFK
-421 ESLKSMDFKGL
+421 EGLKSMDFKGL

-470 RIGDITEW
+470 KIGDITEW

-515 RTFDTGWDST
+515 RTFETGWDST

-555 ESVKNQRQ
+555 ESLKNQRQ

-597 LEAILKIQKE
+597 LEAILNIQKE
-607 SENKGENR
+607 SENRSENR
-615 GSWREIKLEKTP
+615 GSWREITLEKTP
-627 IKHALFV
+627 IEHKLFV
-634 PCYRKEQTNALK
+634 PCYRKEPTSILK
-646 ISPSASFKM
+646 LPESASFKM

-664 EYFHLMSEKHFILKH
+664 EYFNLMSEKHFILKH
-679 EIYDPKDYTLLKEM
+679 EIYDPKDYATLKDM
-693 IQTAHFKKVPT
+693 IQKACV
-704 WHYKDLDHMISE
+704 
-716 IKGKKGYTLLKDL
+716 
-729 IQTAHFKKV
+729 KKV

-743 KDLDHMISE
+743 KDLDYMISE

-778 FKRIKVR
+778 FKRIKVK
-785 ADKKEELIQ
+785 ADKQEALTK
-794 TIQEVKEYAPLDK
+794 TIQEVKEHAPLDK
-807 ETLRI
+807 ERL
-812 KIAQGEIDPYDTE
+812 KIAQGEIDPYDAE
-825 KHKQDKTFKVD
+825 KHKQNKTFKVD
-836 EAELLKLK
+836 DAELLKLK

-863 VKVESESDFLEEL
+863 VKVKSEIDFLQEL
-876 LKIVETLQEN
+876 QDQETTKTLQEN

-901 LFIPYFNNAAE
+901 LFIPYINNVAE
-912 RKFFPDFIFWLQKGG
+912 RRFFPDFIFWLQKGD

-932 FIDPKGSKHTDYEHK
+932 FIDPKGITYADYEHK
-947 ADAYQLFK
+947 ADAYKLFK
-955 DKIFNPKND
+955 DKIFNPKNN
-964 PNLKIKVVLKFYG
+964 PHFKIKVVLKFYG
-977 DKDDVGERYRDD
+977 DKDRVGDNYRDY
-989 WIKEGELKDFFLK
+989 WIQKGKLNDFFLTLK
-1002 QLA
+1002 D

>member
-1 MAKKKDVT
+1 MNT
-9 TDNEIFVAQKLAED
+9 
-23 ELNINEIN
+23 NEIN
-31 KPLEMLDFKSFDNNK
+31 EPLERLDFKSFDSNK
-46 DLLDY
+46 ELLDY
-51 QQQALINAFRMLVA
+51 QQQALMNAFRMLVA

-82 KHYSFAHCDFAKK
+82 EHYSFANCDFTNK
-95 KLNPLLKSHF
+95 KLNPLLKTHF
-105 KVENHCVSFENFI
+105 KVENQRVSFENFI

-143 VAIRMGLIPKKNI
+143 VAMGMGLIPKKNI
-156 MFFSANEHLIK
+156 MFFSTNENLIK

-178 NKDYF
+178 GKDF
-183 KQIDFKNLKS
+183 SKQIDFKNLKE
-193 VTNKDFH
+193 VTHKDFH
-200 HAPKNSFIEKIALF
+200 RTPKGFFEKIALF
-214 YYRADLMS
+214 YYRADLMN

-251 GNKTESKRQAIF
+251 GNKSESKRQAIF

-281 ESDLITAVYN
+281 ESDLITSMYN

-314 NAFKEL
+314 NAFKDL

-333 KALLLLGMQKRH
+333 KALLLLGMQKRYK
-345 QTEGYFYDPL
+345 TEGYFHDPL

-379 VIENDDGSD
+379 VIENDDGND
-388 FLKAKDDL
+388 FSKAKEDL
-396 LEELKNPEFLFS
+396 SEEIKDPEFLFS
-408 DDKDKGYKVNVFK
+408 ANKDKDYKVKVFK
-421 ESLKSMDFKGL
+421 EGLKSMDFKGL

-438 ASNGHIEV
+438 ANSGHIEV

-500 FSQIDKSSINILVGS
+500 FSQIDRSSINILVGS
-515 RTFDTGWDST
+515 RTFETGWDST

-574 KKDLKPNAA
+574 KENLKPNAA

-607 SENKGENR
+607 SENRGENR

-627 IKHALFV
+627 IEHDLFV
-634 PCYRKEQTNALK
+634 PCYRKEPTSILK
-646 ISPSASFKM
+646 LPENASFKM

-664 EYFHLMSEKHFILKH
+664 EYFNLMSEKHFILKH
-679 EIYDPKDYTLLKEM
+679 EIYDPKDYAQLKKM
-693 IQTAHFKKVPT
+693 IQK
-704 WHYKDLDHMISE
+704 
-716 IKGKKGYTLLKDL
+716 
-729 IQTAHFKKV
+729 AHFKKV

-743 KDLDHMISE
+743 KDLDYMIAE

-764 KDEFNALDSEKIVH
+764 KDEFNALDNEKIVH
-778 FKRIKVR
+778 FKRIKVK
-785 ADKKEELIQ
+785 ADKQEALIK
-794 TIQEVKEYAPLDK
+794 TIQEVKEHAPLDK

-812 KIAQGEIDPYDTE
+812 KIAQGEIDPDDAE

-836 EAELLKLK
+836 GAELLKLK
-844 EHYYTPLIKAKNC
+844 EHYYTPLIKAKDC

-863 VKVESESDFLEEL
+863 VKVKSEIDFLQEL
-876 LKIVETLQEN
+876 QDQETTKTLQEN

-901 LFIPYFNNAAE
+901 LFIPYINDAAE
-912 RKFFPDFIFWLQKGG
+912 RRFFPDFVFWLQKGD

-932 FIDPKGSKHTDYEHK
+932 FIDPKGITYADYEHK
-947 ADAYQLFK
+947 ADAYKLFK
-955 DKIFNPKND
+955 NKIFNPKND
-964 PNLKIKVVLKFYG
+964 PNFKIKVVLKFYG
-977 DKDDVGERYRDD
+977 DKDRVGDNYRDY
-989 WIKEGELKDFFLK
+989 WIQKGKLNDFFLTLK
-1002 QLA
+1002 D

>member
-1 MAKKKDVT
+1 MAKKKQENLT
-9 TDNEIFVAQKLAED
+9 HNEIFVAQKLAEE
-23 ELNINEIN
+23 ELNTHEINE
-31 KPLEMLDFKSFDNNK
+31 PLEMLDFKSFDNNK
-46 DLLDY
+46 ELLDY
-51 QQQALINAFRMLVA
+51 QQQALINAFRMLTA
-65 YFRDFKENKKE
+65 YFRDFKENKKD

-82 KHYSFAHCDFAKK
+82 RHYSFANCDFTKK
-95 KLNPLLKSHF
+95 KLNDLLRNSF
-105 KVENHCVSFENFI
+105 KVENGCVKFENFI

-143 VAIRMGLIPKKNI
+143 VAMEMGLIPKKNI

-178 NKDYF
+178 GKDYS
-183 KQIDFKNLKS
+183 KQIDFKDLKS
-193 VTNKDFH
+193 VENEDFY
-200 HAPKNSFIEKIALF
+200 HASNNCFKGTKKIALF

-231 NYKDYWDNGENY
+231 NYKDRWDNGENY

-251 GNKTESKRQAIF
+251 GSKAESKRQAIF
-263 SLLSLKGFL
+263 SLLSLRGFL

-281 ESDLITAVYN
+281 ESDLITSVYN

-297 VKLGYGKESVL
+297 VKLGYGKESIL

-314 NAFKEL
+314 NPFREL

-333 KALLLLGMQKRH
+333 KGLLLLGMQKRYK
-345 QTEGYFYDPL
+345 TEGYFHDPL
-355 MLVFTHSVNVK
+355 MLVFTHSVNVE
-366 NSDAEIFFKTLAR
+366 NSDAEMFFKTLVR
-379 VIENDDGSD
+379 VIENDDESD
-388 FLKAKDDL
+388 FEKAKDEL

-408 DDKDKGYKVNVFK
+408 DDKDKDYKIKIFK
-421 ESLKSMDFKGL
+421 EGLSGIDFKGL
-432 KEEVFY
+432 KEEIFY
-438 ASNGHIEV
+438 ASNGRIEV
-446 IINPKNNQEIAFK
+446 IINPNNKQEIAFK

-470 RIGDITEW
+470 KIGDITEW
-478 ICEKLKSVKVVS
+478 IHEKLKSVKVVS
-490 KNLSFKEESY
+490 KNLSYKEESY

-515 RTFDTGWDST
+515 RSFDTGWDST

-538 DDAKKLVKQS
+538 EAKKLVQQS

-574 KKDLKPNAA
+574 KEDLKPNAA
-583 MLETLFVIPTNHAS
+583 MLETLFIIPTNHAS
-597 LEAILKIQKE
+597 LETILKIQKE
-607 SENKGENR
+607 SDNRSER
-615 GSWREIKLEKTP
+615 GSWREIKLEKTR
-627 IKHALFV
+627 IEHALFV

-646 ISPSASFKM
+646 LDKSASFKM

-664 EYFHLMSEKHFILKH
+664 EYFNLMSEKHFILKH
-679 EIYDPKDYTLLKEM
+679 EFYDPKDYALLKDM
-693 IQTAHFKKVPT
+693 IQKKHFKIELN
-704 WHYKDLDHMISE
+704 WHYKDLD
-716 IKGKKGYTLLKDL
+716 Y
-729 IQTAHFKKV
+729 
-738 STWHY
+738 
-743 KDLDHMISE
+743 MISE

-764 KDEFNALDSEKIVH
+764 KDEFNALDNEKIVH

-785 ADKKEELIQ
+785 ADKKEALVK

-812 KIAQGEIDPYDTE
+812 KIAQGEIDPYDTD
-825 KHKQDKTFKVD
+825 KYKQDKAFKLD
-836 EAELLKLK
+836 NAELLKLK

-857 DWLKHV
+857 NWLKHV
-863 VKVESESDFLEEL
+863 VKVESEIDFLKEL
-876 LKIVETLQEN
+876 QETETIKTLQEN

-895 DEHLDN
+895 DDHLDN
-901 LFIPYFNNAAE
+901 LFIPYISNCTTE
-912 RKFFPDFIFWLQKGG
+912 RKFFPDFIFWLQKGD

-932 FIDPKGSKHTDYEHK
+932 FIDPKGTKFAEYQDK
-947 ADAYQLFK
+947 ADANKLFK
-955 DKIFNPKND
+955 DKIFNPKDN
-964 PNLKIKVVLKFYG
+964 PHFKIKVVLKFYG
-977 DKDDVGERYRDD
+977 DKDGVAERYRDD
-989 WIKEGELKDFFLK
+989 WIKKRELKDFFLTLK
-1002 QLA
+1002 I

>member
-1 MAKKKDVT
+1 MAKKKDLT
-9 TDNEIFVAQKLAED
+9 SYNEIFVAQKLAE
-23 ELNINEIN
+23 EKLNTNEIN
-31 KPLEMLDFKSFDNNK
+31 EPLERLDFKSFDDNK
-46 DLLDY
+46 ELLDY

-65 YFRDFKENKKE
+65 YFRDFKGSKKA

-82 KHYSFAHCDFAKK
+82 KHYSFANCDFAKK
-95 KLNPLLKSHF
+95 KLNDLLKNSF
-105 KVENHCVSFENFI
+105 KVENGCVKFENFI

-178 NKDYF
+178 GKDYS
-183 KQIDFKNLKS
+183 KQIDFKSLKN
-193 VTNKDFH
+193 VTNKDFYR
-200 HAPKNSFIEKIALF
+200 APKGSFIEKIALF

-251 GNKTESKRQAIF
+251 GNKSESKRQAIF

-333 KALLLLGMQKRH
+333 KALLLLGMQKRY
-345 QTEGYFYDPL
+345 QTEGYFHDPL

-379 VIENDDGSD
+379 VIENDDGND
-388 FLKAKDDL
+388 FVKAKEDL
-396 LEELKNPEFLFS
+396 LEEIKDPEFLFS
-408 DDKDKGYKVNVFK
+408 ANKDKGYKVKVFK
-421 ESLKSMDFKGL
+421 EGLKSMDFKGL

-438 ASNGHIEV
+438 ANNGHIEV

-470 RIGDITEW
+470 KIGDITEW

-563 RLAYLD
+563 RLAYLE
-569 IDEAI
+569 IDPSIKEA
-574 KKDLKPNAA
+574 LKPNAA
-583 MLETLFVIPTNHAS
+583 MLETLFVIATKS
-597 LEAILKIQKE
+597 ESVQAILDFQKE
-607 SENKGENR
+607 SENRGESR

-627 IKHALFV
+627 IKHTLFV
-634 PCYRKEQTNALK
+634 PCYKKEQTSILDLPEN
-646 ISPSASFKM
+646 ASFKM

-664 EYFHLMSEKHFILKH
+664 EYFNLMSEKHFILKH
-679 EIYDPKDYTLLKEM
+679 EIYDPKDYTQLKKM
-693 IQTAHFKKVPT
+693 IQK
-704 WHYKDLDHMISE
+704 
-716 IKGKKGYTLLKDL
+716 
-729 IQTAHFKKV
+729 AHFKKV

-743 KDLDHMISE
+743 KDLDYMIAE

-764 KDEFNALDSEKIVH
+764 KDEFNTLDSEKIVH
-778 FKRIKVR
+778 FKRIKVK
-785 ADKKEELIQ
+785 ADKQEALIK
-794 TIQEVKEYAPLDK
+794 TIQKVKEHAPLDK

-812 KIAQGEIDPYDTE
+812 KIAQGEIDSYDTE
-825 KHKQDKTFKVD
+825 KHKQDKTFEVD
-836 EAELLKLK
+836 GAELLKLK

-863 VKVESESDFLEEL
+863 VKVKSESDFLEEL
-876 LKIVETLQEN
+876 LKITETLQEN

-895 DEHLDN
+895 DEHLDH
-901 LFIPYFNNAAE
+901 LFIPYIDNATE
-912 RKFFPDFIFWLQKGG
+912 RRFFPDFIFWLQKGG

-947 ADAYQLFK
+947 ADAYKLFK
-955 DKIFNPKND
+955 DKIFNPKDD

-977 DKDDVGERYRDD
+977 DKDEVGERYRDD
-989 WIKEGELKDFFLK
+989 WIKKGKLNDFFLTLK
-1002 QLA
+1002 D

>member
-1 MAKKKDVT
+1 MAKKKDLT
-9 TDNEIFVAQKLAED
+9 SYNEIFVAQKLAED
-23 ELNINEIN
+23 ELNTNEIN
-31 KPLEMLDFKSFDNNK
+31 DPLERLDFKSFDSNK
-46 DLLDY
+46 ELLDY

-82 KHYSFAHCDFAKK
+82 EHYSFVNCDFTHK
-95 KLNPLLKSHF
+95 KLNHLLKSHF
-105 KVENHCVSFENFI
+105 KVENQRVSFEHFI

-156 MFFSANEHLIK
+156 MFFSANENLIK

-178 NKDYF
+178 GKDF
-183 KQIDFKNLKS
+183 SKQIDFKNLKDI
-193 VTNKDFH
+193 THKDFH
-200 HAPKNSFIEKIALF
+200 RAPKGFFEKIALF
-214 YYRADLMS
+214 YYRADLMN

-251 GNKTESKRQAIF
+251 GNKSESKRQAIF

-314 NAFKEL
+314 SAFKEL

-333 KALLLLGMQKRH
+333 KALLLLGMQKRYK
-345 QTEGYFYDPL
+345 TEGYFYDPL
-355 MLVFTHSVNVK
+355 MLVFTHSVNVE

-379 VIENDDGSD
+379 VIENDDGND
-388 FLKAKDDL
+388 FLKAKEDL
-396 LEELKNPEFLFS
+396 LEEIKDPEFLFS
-408 DDKDKGYKVNVFK
+408 DDKDKDYKVKVFK
-421 ESLKSMDFKGL
+421 EGLKSMDFKGL

-438 ASNGHIEV
+438 ANNGHIEV

-470 RIGDITEW
+470 KIGDITEW
-478 ICEKLKSVKVVS
+478 IYEKLKSVKVVS

-515 RTFDTGWDST
+515 RTFETGWDST

-563 RLAYLD
+563 RLAYLE
-569 IDEAI
+569 IDGAI
-574 KKDLKPNAA
+574 KKALKPNAA

-607 SENKGENR
+607 SENRGESR
-615 GSWREIKLEKTP
+615 GAWREIKLEKTP

-634 PCYRKEQTNALK
+634 PCYRKEPTSILDLPEN
-646 ISPSASFKM
+646 ASFKM

-664 EYFHLMSEKHFILKH
+664 ECFNLMSEKHFILKH
-679 EIYDPKDYTLLKEM
+679 EIYDPKDYEQLKEM
-693 IQTAHFKKVPT
+693 IQKERV
-704 WHYKDLDHMISE
+704 
-716 IKGKKGYTLLKDL
+716 
-729 IQTAHFKKV
+729 KKV

-743 KDLDHMISE
+743 KDLDYMISE

-764 KDEFNALDSEKIVH
+764 KDEFNALDNEKIVH
-778 FKRIKVR
+778 FKRIKVK
-785 ADKKEELIQ
+785 ADKEEELIK
-794 TIQEVKEYAPLDK
+794 TIQEVKEHAPLDK

-812 KIAQGEIDPYDTE
+812 KIAQGEIDPYDAE
-825 KHKQDKTFKVD
+825 RHKQDKTFKVD
-836 EAELLKLK
+836 DAELLKLK
-844 EHYYTPLIKAKNC
+844 EHYYTPLIKAKDC

-863 VKVESESDFLEEL
+863 VKVKSEIDFLQEL
-876 LKIVETLQEN
+876 QDQETTKTLQEN

-901 LFIPYFNNAAE
+901 LFIPYINNVAE
-912 RKFFPDFIFWLQKGG
+912 RRFFPDFIFWLQRGD

-932 FIDPKGSKHTDYEHK
+932 FIDPKGTKIAEYQHK
-947 ADAYQLFK
+947 ADWYKKLFK

-964 PNLKIKVVLKFYG
+964 PHFKIKVVLKFYG
-977 DKDDVGERYRDD
+977 DKDDVGEDYRDY
-989 WIKEGELKDFFLK
+989 WIKKGKLNDFFLTLK
-1002 QLA
+1002 S